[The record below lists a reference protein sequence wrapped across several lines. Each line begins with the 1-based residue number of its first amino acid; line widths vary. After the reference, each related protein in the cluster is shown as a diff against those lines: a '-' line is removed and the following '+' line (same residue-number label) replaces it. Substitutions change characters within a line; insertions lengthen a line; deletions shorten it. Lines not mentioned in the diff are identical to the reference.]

1 MAEDF
6 RIQVETDLDTSK
18 AEQKLNALLK
28 EKRQIKL
35 DIDINNQ
42 NVKNISKNIEKGI
55 KDTRIDTSAIT
66 KQLADSFNISDK
78 SVLKNLNKQLNN
90 MVSSLGK
97 TWNGS
102 KFDFGK
108 ATGFYSGLDSMAKT
122 IATNS
127 KLVKSATGYY
137 DDFYNYFKNKK
148 IYVSD
153 DLKKALGG
161 DTYKEL
167 LQNNIGKIT
176 KDAKKGIS
184 VDSLWGE
191 MSNLFPEHFSQN
203 ITNQADQIIHVFDL
217 VKKAR
222 QDMTQSMNFS
232 DLSTNQKFDVTSSA
246 YEQVV
251 TMGKEVAD
259 KLKSNIQSA
268 TEASKTSIDLDVN
281 VDKEKIAS
289 QIKEAIASA
298 GNNAGEA
305 IKLDLQIND
314 EQLLSNLRS
323 SISKIASGDEPV
335 KVDID
340 VDVNGL
346 QEKLNSA
353 CHDMEIPVDFKIDSE
368 DIASRIKAAVD
379 GITDIELD
387 LKVNTD
393 SVRQAVDENLKKIE
407 PEVDESGLTQLQ
419 QALHNINTAGQQSQS
434 VFSSLGSTFKEAFS
448 AYSLA
453 NVMQD
458 MLYKIADGAREAVGT
473 VKELN
478 DSITSLEMA
487 TGENYNTVKQMMS
500 QYNEMGQELG
510 SITTDIAEG
519 ADSWLRQGKSVQE
532 TNQLLKDSM
541 VLSKVSD
548 LSASDSTQ
556 YLTSAMN
563 GYKVAA
569 EDVMSIVDKVSQ
581 VDLYSATD
589 AGGLM
594 EAMSRVSTTANTAG
608 VSMDK
613 LLGYL
618 ATTGEVTQRS
628 MSSIGESFKTIF
640 ARMSDIKAQNYEL
653 VDEDGTVELLSDV
666 ESSLK
671 KVGIDLRKTVTE
683 YNSYDDVLDNLADK
697 WSSLNQVQQNE
708 LSKAF
713 AGVRQQEVFRTLME
727 NYDRVKKY
735 TKLAEDSAGTAEK
748 KFNDNYL
755 SSLEAK
761 TQSLKASLE
770 SLSSSLISDDMYA
783 GVLDGTKAIVDFTEK
798 TQILKGTLAG
808 LGTAGGIF
816 AFQKIGSWVGE
827 AVKEFSNLGTAMDM
841 LKSGSVDTSGFK
853 DLLSLTQNLS
863 KSQTELVL
871 SSTALTD
878 AQRVAILTGQGMS
891 ASEAEAAVSAMGL
904 STANAAATTST
915 LSLGTAFKGLWATL
929 MANPLILVATGVTA
943 AVSAYSAYQQSVQES
958 VSSAKE
964 AGQKF
969 SENTSSLQ
977 DNIAKVQE
985 LRSQLASGTLSES
998 EAYQAKSDLLSIQNQ
1013 LSDSYGSQAQGIDLV
1028 NGKLDEQIAKMQSLA
1043 QEEAKKYLNEEKSG
1057 IDKAQSEMNKNR
1069 GYNLGTFSNWD
1080 IRSKDTKNTLEKVK
1094 DIADQ
1099 IKGIDF
1105 GIDERGQGAIFK
1117 FTGKAE
1123 NAEESINSFMDKIR
1137 DLKSEMQDN
1146 GQDTTFLDSILDQSS
1161 KSLKK
1166 NKDILDEYQ
1175 DINKQALEAQMTSEG
1190 FGKNKP
1196 ATVYDDYKNAVEKYN
1211 DALSSGD
1218 TSKIKE
1224 AKSAFDDVKNSV
1236 DGVVEKY
1243 PQFKSLFNEVGSSL
1257 DKTAVKANN
1266 FKNALTGQNND
1277 KFDTGLVKQYNT
1289 QLQNSKKL
1297 MESMSDEQKKF
1308 GNVSNT
1314 ERPVIFWS
1322 DDEIKKQ
1329 STALKSWGEDLESL
1343 KGSYSTVMG
1352 TSSEFDGVEIAFTPI
1367 LKMPDGSGKVMSSNQ
1382 MSTYINSLIQEACK
1396 DGNGWTNEELFD
1408 LDTKGLDID
1417 GVHISNM
1424 IADIG
1429 DTAAETG
1436 EKMHSVQ
1443 EPLYEWAES
1452 YAKIQDKAKE
1462 AGISTEKYIDKS
1474 NKLLDFA
1481 DKVSELKELN
1491 DVDLKGIS
1499 FDDKTT
1505 AKGEEALKSVVDK
1518 AIELGVVSDDSAESV
1533 AKVVDMLT
1541 EMGLTG
1547 TVSVD
1552 ALSESFSKAQTSI
1565 QQTMSDLD
1573 SMKSI
1578 LAESV
1583 TGSGISADNVKAFK
1597 EMFGDDASK
1606 ALEQTANG
1614 YHINRKALEQL
1625 QEQQAQGTK
1634 TDYLSAIAEQQEALR
1649 KVNEQ
1654 MAKAV
1659 FNGEDISGLQ
1669 SQRQSIEDNISSL
1682 KDLAYQYQTATSAF
1696 QQWQDAMSGG
1706 EEGDM
1711 YDSIQGN
1718 LESAESLYEKGLT
1731 GTNKFREFV
1740 DLMSNKDLSN
1750 ASNEDIVSAYE
1761 EAMPKIKR
1769 YFTEGQEGAQ
1779 NFLSDI
1785 QNINKE
1791 WSHMNEDGSWEI
1803 NFGAGNDQEIADALG
1818 IDVEAVQSI
1827 MRKLSDYGFDIN
1839 LDEPVASLEEL
1850 KSSAESAKEALDGM
1864 NDTSLDGINLD
1875 ADSFSAVTDSIDK
1888 VKDYI
1893 QQVQDSDIEPEVK
1906 TEKLQN
1912 ANAIL
1917 EYLVEKQQELGSS
1930 DIEIGVNIDEV
1941 NSKITEAQSA
1951 LDQFKNSDGVVDLSV
1966 EGAQQAADNLQ
1977 SLLYQK
1983 EALQNSSVVLN
1994 VDASQVDGSV
2004 GNAISKLQE
2013 YQTAVNNLNAQTELQ
2028 KAGVQIDTSDA
2039 QAKVQQLASQIQ
2051 GIDAET
2057 KAKLG
2062 LDTSEFNA
2070 ALSSV
2075 TNTKVDVKAGVN
2087 LDTSSLGTIQS
2098 MISAISPK
2106 MLVKA
2111 GVDKSQVD
2119 GYQPS
2124 DKNSKVKYKVDSSAV
2139 DAFKPANKNA
2149 TVTYSVVVA
2158 GQVPGDKT
2166 RTLTYNIKTNG
2177 SVSPANG
2184 TAHSLGTAHAKG
2196 TTNVSS
2202 NGNWGLRKDEP
2213 RALVNELKPEIVV
2226 RDGEPFIVNG
2236 GDPAF
2241 TSLKK
2246 DDIVFNGEQSEA
2258 LLKNG
2263 YVTGSHGKLAYE
2275 GGAHS
2280 LGSAFSSGT
2289 GKFNVKSSGSK
2300 ANSTS
2305 SKKKNTSSSK
2315 SSGTKSSGSS
2325 KSSSNSSSDS
2335 TKDKTEE
2342 VIDWIEVYLN
2352 EMSRATE
2359 IAVDNIDRAIGLAS
2373 KQAKSYEAI
2382 GKVQEEITAN
2392 QRAAD
2397 KYLAKANSVGLNETY
2412 ASKVR
2417 NGTLDIETIT
2427 DEDLKKKI
2435 DDYKTYYK
2443 DYEDSLD
2450 KVRDLEDKLSD
2461 LAEKRLE
2468 IIEKEYDAIVDIND
2482 AIKDVADSK
2491 MELNDALGTA
2501 VDNGDNISNLNK
2513 SIKAQEDTYNQ
2524 LTKKLNEYQAEVNS
2538 QLSSGLLKQGSEAYQ
2553 EAMKNIQDFSAKIY
2567 DASKELIE
2575 LQDKLNQIKIDTI
2588 QNVIDAFE
2596 RRTSKL
2602 DKYASLLESQDKE
2615 VPESV
2620 YQEQIDTNNAQV
2632 QKNQEQRNLLL
2643 EQQSVYDVNSSRY
2656 KELAEDINKLDESTL
2671 GLLEDNEK
2679 LKDSIYE
2686 LRISNLEKAIQGYD
2700 DLEDELKDFR
2710 SLLNDD
2716 AFLDKNGAI
2725 TDEGLAQITL
2735 LSQSLGNVKKK
2746 ISDLT
2751 TGLSKLTE
2759 MYNNG
2764 LISLDEYN
2772 DKSSEYR
2779 KEIRSATSDVKDY
2792 QDSLVSL
2799 YTDALKAEVDAL
2811 DKVIDKRREA
2821 YKQQREYADYQKKV
2835 NSQQK
2840 DVNSIKAQIQAMENS
2855 SDAATLARVKKLKQD
2870 LADAEDDLNT
2880 TKQDHKDDLIDQGF
2894 QKMSDDLNQM
2904 LEDTEYEI
2912 SHNADKQNEI
2922 IQSMLN
2928 KQVGMYQEAYSKINS
2943 IIKNTG
2949 WVGSNDFN
2957 NNQSQMSS
2965 QTGAQN
2971 QASNASQS
2979 QQTANSKPSSSAS
2992 GTDTSGIKDNASE
3005 NNKITENIMKPE
3017 NTTNRPVAE
3026 LKVSKSSVSIEE
3038 GKSTSVTT
3046 KIRPNDAAN
3055 KKLSW
3060 KSSNTA
3066 IATVSNGT
3074 ISGKKPGS
3082 CQVTVS
3088 TTDGSGI
3095 SKTIAVTVTKKPVP
3109 PKPAQNNTN
3118 KSGGDGVPRVG
3129 DVVTFNGKYYYD
3141 SWGKRPAGSLYSGV
3155 KNGVVIDNFS
3165 SRDYGGS
3172 ARYTGDLKVHIKSR
3186 DGRHGDLGWVRL
3198 SQISGYAKGT
3208 PGVDRDQIA
3217 IVDEEGR
3224 ELQIPNGK
3232 GGRITKLEKGTGVIP
3247 HTATEKL
3254 MALSEQL
3261 DNNGNM
3267 VINGRTIEEYVN
3279 DMANMQS
3286 IAVPDFSDVTAS
3298 VVSQLEGKGM
3308 GNVTVEYNQPVTFNS
3323 VDKNDIPQ
3331 MEEFLKRAREDTT
3344 KYIVKELRKGGM
3356 QIRR

>member
-42 NVKNISKNIEKGI
+42 NIKNISKNIEKGI
-55 KDTRIDTSAIT
+55 KNTKIDTSAIT
-66 KQLADSFNISDK
+66 KQLADSFNITDK
-78 SVLKNLNKQLNN
+78 SVLRNLNKQLNS
-90 MVSSLGK
+90 MVTDLGK
-97 TWNGS
+97 SWNGN

-108 ATGFYSGLDSMAKT
+108 ATGFYSGLDDMAKT
-122 IATNS
+122 ITTNS
-127 KLVKSATGYY
+127 KVVKSATGYY

-161 DTYKEL
+161 DNYKEL

-184 VDSLWGE
+184 IDSLWGE

-232 DLSTNQKFDVTSSA
+232 ELSANQKFDVTSSA

-259 KLKSNIQSA
+259 KLKNNIQSA

-323 SISKIASGDEPV
+323 SISKIASGDESV

-340 VDVNGL
+340 VDRNGL

-368 DIASRIKAAVD
+368 DIASKIKAAVD

-407 PEVDESGLTQLQ
+407 PEVDESELTQLQ
-419 QALHNINTAGQQSQS
+419 QALHNVNTAGQQSQS

-458 MLYKIADGAREAVGT
+458 ALYKIADGAREAVGT
-473 VKELN
+473 VKEFN
-478 DSITSLEMA
+478 DIKTNLAMA
-487 TGENYNTVKQMMS
+487 TNADSDYINNLMKDYNALA
-500 QYNEMGQELG
+500 EELG
-510 SITTDIAEG
+510 SVTSSVAES
-519 ADSWLRQGKSVQE
+519 ADSWLRQGRSMKD
-532 TNQLLKDSM
+532 TNSLIKDSL
-541 VLSKVSD
+541 VLSKDAELSSSD
-548 LSASDSTQ
+548 ASEILTATLNGYQMAADQASRVNDILTSIDLESASGADSIGKA
-556 YLTSAMN
+556 LM
-563 GYKVAA
+563 KVA
-569 EDVMSIVDKVSQ
+569 SQ
-581 VDLYSATD
+581 
-589 AGGLM
+589 
-594 EAMSRVSTTANTAG
+594 ANNAG
-608 VSMDK
+608 VSLEK
-613 LLGYL
+613 TSAII
-618 ATTGEVTQRS
+618 ATIKDVTQDSDESIGTAMKSILSRMNQIKAGKFVDSETGESLNDTEKVLKKIGIS
-628 MSSIGESFKTIF
+628 MRDSNDQFKDSESILDDVANKWNTLDSNSKKATATAMAGTYQYNKFIAMMDNWDKVEKLTKTAF
-640 ARMSDIKAQNYEL
+640 NS
-653 VDEDGTVELLSDV
+653 DGTA
-666 ESSLK
+666 
-671 KVGIDLRKTVTE
+671 
-683 YNSYDDVLDNLADK
+683 N
-697 WSSLNQVQQNE
+697 
-708 LSKAF
+708 
-713 AGVRQQEVFRTLME
+713 
-727 NYDRVKKY
+727 
-735 TKLAEDSAGTAEK
+735 K
-748 KFNDNYL
+748 KFEDNYL
-755 SSLEAK
+755 NSLEAK
-761 TQSLKASLE
+761 TNALKASME
-770 SLSSSLISDDMYA
+770 SLATNLISDDMYS
-783 GVLDGTKAIVDFTEK
+783 GVLDGTKAITDFVDK
-798 TQILKGTLAG
+798 TNLLKGTLAG
-808 LGTAGGIF
+808 LGTAGGLF
-816 AFQKIGSWVGE
+816 VFKQIGSFVKD
-827 AVKEFSNLGTAMDM
+827 AVQEFSNLGTAMDM

-891 ASEAEAAVSAMGL
+891 ASEAEASVSAMGL
-904 STANAAATTST
+904 STANATATAST
-915 LSLGTAFKGLWATL
+915 VSLGSAMKGLFATL
-929 MANPLILVATGVTA
+929 AANPLILVAAGVTA
-943 AVSAYSAYQQSVQES
+943 AVTAYSAYQQSVEES
-958 VSSAKE
+958 VSSARE
-964 AGQKF
+964 TGQKF

-1105 GIDERGQGAIFK
+1105 GTDERGQGAIFK

-1146 GQDTTFLDSILDQSS
+1146 GQDTTFLDNILDQSS

-1196 ATVYDDYKNAVEKYN
+1196 ATVYDDYKNVVEKYN

-1218 TSKIKE
+1218 TSKIE
-1224 AKSAFDDVKNSV
+1224 SAESAFNKVKESV
-1236 DGVVEKY
+1236 DSVTKSY
-1243 PQFKSLFNEVGSSL
+1243 PEFKSLFDEVGESL
-1257 DKTAVKANN
+1257 DKSAVKAYDFQKALNDSSMKDVVSQ
-1266 FKNALTGQNND
+1266 FKD
-1277 KFDTGLVKQYNT
+1277 
-1289 QLQNSKKL
+1289 LQ
-1297 MESMSDEQKKF
+1297 
-1308 GNVSNT
+1308 
-1314 ERPVIFWS
+1314 
-1322 DDEIKKQ
+1322 
-1329 STALKSWGEDLESL
+1329 
-1343 KGSYSTVMG
+1343 
-1352 TSSEFDGVEIAFTPI
+1352 
-1367 LKMPDGSGKVMSSNQ
+1367 
-1382 MSTYINSLIQEACK
+1382 
-1396 DGNGWTNEELFD
+1396 
-1408 LDTKGLDID
+1408 
-1417 GVHISNM
+1417 
-1424 IADIG
+1424 
-1429 DTAAETG
+1429 
-1436 EKMHSVQ
+1436 
-1443 EPLYEWAES
+1443 
-1452 YAKIQDKAKE
+1452 
-1462 AGISTEKYIDKS
+1462 
-1474 NKLLDFA
+1474 
-1481 DKVSELKELN
+1481 

-1518 AIELGVVSDDSAESV
+1518 AIELGIVSDDSAESV

-1552 ALSESFSKAQTSI
+1552 ALNESFSKAQTSI

-1578 LAESV
+1578 MAESV

-1614 YHINRKALEQL
+1614 YHINRKALAQL

-1654 MAKAV
+1654 IAKAK
-1659 FNGEDISGLQ
+1659 FMDEDISGLQ

-1791 WSHMNEDGSWEI
+1791 WAHMNEDGSWEI

-1888 VKDYI
+1888 VKEYI
-1893 QQVQDSDIEPEVK
+1893 QQIQDSDIEPEVK

-1917 EYLVEKQQELGSS
+1917 EYLVEKQQELSSS

-2004 GNAISKLQE
+2004 GDAISKLQE

-2051 GIDAET
+2051 GINAET

-2075 TNTKVDVKAGVN
+2075 TNTKINVKAGVN

-2098 MISAISPK
+2098 TISAISPK

-2149 TVTYSVVVA
+2149 TVTYSVVVT
-2158 GQVPGDKT
+2158 GQGNIPGDKT

-2213 RALVNELKPEIVV
+2213 RALVNELKPEIIV

-2280 LGSAFSSGT
+2280 LGSAFSRGT

-2300 ANSTS
+2300 S

-2315 SSGTKSSGSS
+2315 SSAAKSSGSS
-2325 KSSSNSSSDS
+2325 TKSSSNSSSDS

-2373 KQAKSYEAI
+2373 KQAKAYEAI
-2382 GKVQEEITAN
+2382 EKIQEEITAN

-2468 IIEKEYDAIVDIND
+2468 IIEKEYDAIIGIND
-2482 AIKDVADSK
+2482 AIKDVADAK
-2491 MELNDALGTA
+2491 IELNDALGTA
-2501 VDNGDNISNLNK
+2501 IDNGDNISNLNK

-2538 QLSSGLLKQGSEAYQ
+2538 QLSSGLLKQGSETYQ

-2656 KELAEDINKLDESTL
+2656 KELAEDINKLDESTI

-2686 LRISNLEKAIQGYD
+2686 LRISNLEKVIQGYD

-2725 TDEGLAQITL
+2725 TDEGLTQITL

-2779 KEIRSATSDVKDY
+2779 KEIRSATSNVKDY

-2799 YTDALKAEVDAL
+2799 YTDALKTEVDAL

-2855 SDAATLARVKKLKQD
+2855 SDASTLARVKKLKQD
-2870 LADAEDDLNT
+2870 LADVEDDLNT
-2880 TKQDHKDDLIDQGF
+2880 TKQDHKDDLISKGYDQ
-2894 QKMSDDLNQM
+2894 MSQDLSDL

-2979 QQTANSKPSSSAS
+2979 QQTANSKPSGSAS
-2992 GTDTSGIKDNASE
+2992 GTDTSGIKDNSSE

-3026 LKVSKSSVSIEE
+3026 LKVSSNSVSIEE
-3038 GKSTSVTT
+3038 GKSTSVTAT
-3046 KIRPNDAAN
+3046 VRPNDAAN
-3055 KKLSW
+3055 KTLTW
-3060 KSSNTA
+3060 KSSNDSV
-3066 IATVSNGT
+3066 ATVSNGT

-3088 TTDGSGI
+3088 TTDGSGLSQI
-3095 SKTIAVTVTKKPVP
+3095 IGVTVTKKPDP
-3109 PKPAQNNTN
+3109 PKPDPAPVSN
-3118 KSGGDGVPRVG
+3118 GGDGIARVG
-3129 DVVTFNGKYYYD
+3129 DVVTFTGSYYYD
-3141 SWGKRPAGSLYSGV
+3141 SWGKKPAGNLYSGV
-3155 KNGVVIDNFS
+3155 KNGVVIDSYS
-3165 SRDYGGS
+3165 SKDFGGN
-3172 ARYTGDLKVHIKSR
+3172 ARYTGDLKVHIKSA
-3186 DGRHGDLGWVRL
+3186 DGRYGDLGWVRL

-3232 GGRITKLEKGTGVIP
+3232 GGRITKLEKGTGVIK

-3254 MALSEQL
+3254 MALSDQL

-3286 IAVPDFSDVTAS
+3286 IAVPDFSNVTAS
-3298 VVSQLEGKGM
+3298 VISQLEGKGM

>member
-6 RIQVETDLDTSK
+6 RIQVETDLDTAK

-42 NVKNISKNIEKGI
+42 NIKNISKNIEKGI
-55 KDTRIDTSAIT
+55 KNTKIDTSAIT
-66 KQLADSFNISDK
+66 KQLADSFNITDK
-78 SVLKNLNKQLNN
+78 SVLKNLNKQLNS
-90 MVSSLGK
+90 MVTNLGK

-108 ATGFYSGLDSMAKT
+108 ATGFYSGLDDMAKT
-122 IATNS
+122 ITTNS
-127 KLVKSATGYY
+127 KVVKSATGYY

-161 DTYKEL
+161 DTYKEP

-184 VDSLWGE
+184 IDSLWGE

-232 DLSTNQKFDVTSSA
+232 ELSANQKFDVTSSA

-259 KLKSNIQSA
+259 KLKNNIQSA

-340 VDVNGL
+340 IDRNGL

-368 DIASRIKAAVD
+368 DIASKIKAAVD

-393 SVRQAVDENLKKIE
+393 SVKQAVDENLKKIE
-407 PEVDESGLTQLQ
+407 PEVDESRLTQLQ
-419 QALHNINTAGQQSQS
+419 QALHNVNTAGQQSQS
-434 VFSSLGSTFKEAFS
+434 VFSFLGSTFKEAFS

-548 LSASDSTQ
+548 LSAADSTQ

-853 DLLSLTQNLS
+853 DLLTLTQNLS

-929 MANPLILVATGVTA
+929 MANPLILVTAGVTA

-998 EAYQAKSDLLSIQNQ
+998 EAYQAKSDLLSVQNQ

-1105 GIDERGQGAIFK
+1105 GTDERGQGAIFK

-1123 NAEESINSFMDKIR
+1123 NAEESINSFMDKVR

-1146 GQDTTFLDSILDQSS
+1146 GQDTTFLDNILEQSS

-1211 DALSSGD
+1211 GALTSGD
-1218 TSKIKE
+1218 TSKIE
-1224 AKSAFDDVKNSV
+1224 SAESAFNKVKESVNSMT
-1236 DGVVEKY
+1236 KSY
-1243 PQFKSLFNEVGSSL
+1243 PEFKSLFDEVGDSL
-1257 DKTAVKANN
+1257 DKSAVKAYDFQKALNDSSMKDVVSQ
-1266 FKNALTGQNND
+1266 FKD
-1277 KFDTGLVKQYNT
+1277 
-1289 QLQNSKKL
+1289 LQ
-1297 MESMSDEQKKF
+1297 
-1308 GNVSNT
+1308 
-1314 ERPVIFWS
+1314 
-1322 DDEIKKQ
+1322 
-1329 STALKSWGEDLESL
+1329 
-1343 KGSYSTVMG
+1343 
-1352 TSSEFDGVEIAFTPI
+1352 
-1367 LKMPDGSGKVMSSNQ
+1367 
-1382 MSTYINSLIQEACK
+1382 
-1396 DGNGWTNEELFD
+1396 
-1408 LDTKGLDID
+1408 
-1417 GVHISNM
+1417 
-1424 IADIG
+1424 
-1429 DTAAETG
+1429 
-1436 EKMHSVQ
+1436 
-1443 EPLYEWAES
+1443 
-1452 YAKIQDKAKE
+1452 
-1462 AGISTEKYIDKS
+1462 
-1474 NKLLDFA
+1474 
-1481 DKVSELKELN
+1481 

-1541 EMGLTG
+1541 DMGLTG

-1552 ALSESFSKAQTSI
+1552 ALNESFSKAQTSI

-1573 SMKSI
+1573 NMKSI

-1696 QQWQDAMSGG
+1696 RQWQDAMSGG

-1718 LESAESLYEKGLT
+1718 LESAEFLYEKGLT

-2213 RALVNELKPEIVV
+2213 RALVNELKPEIIV

-2280 LGSAFSSGT
+2280 LGSAFSGGT

-2305 SKKKNTSSSK
+2305 SKKKNSSSSN
-2315 SSGTKSSGSS
+2315 SSGAKSSGSS
-2325 KSSSNSSSDS
+2325 NKSSSNSSSDS

-2352 EMSRATE
+2352 EMSSATE

-2435 DDYKTYYK
+2435 DDYKTYYR

-2501 VDNGDNISNLNK
+2501 IDNGDNISNLNK

-2602 DKYASLLESQDKE
+2602 DKYASLLKSQDKE

-2716 AFLDKNGAI
+2716 AFLDKKGGI

-2735 LSQSLGNVKKK
+2735 LSQSLGNAKKK

-2751 TGLSKLTE
+2751 TGLTKLTE

-2779 KEIRSATSDVKDY
+2779 KEIRNATSDVKDY

-2855 SDAATLARVKKLKQD
+2855 SDVSTLARVKKLKQD

-2880 TKQDHKDDLIDQGF
+2880 TKQDHKDDLISEGF
-2894 QKMSDDLNQM
+2894 QKLSDDLNQM

-2992 GTDTSGIKDNASE
+2992 GTDTSGIKDNTSE

-3026 LKVSKSSVSIEE
+3026 LKVSTSSVSIEE

-3055 KKLSW
+3055 KTLTW

-3095 SKTIAVTVTKKPVP
+3095 SQTIAVTVTKKPDP
-3109 PKPAQNNTN
+3109 PKPAIPSN
-3118 KSGGDGVPRVG
+3118 KGGDGVPRVG
-3129 DVVTFNGKYYYD
+3129 DVVTFTGKYYYD

-3155 KNGVVIDNFS
+3155 KDGVVIDSYS
-3165 SRDYGGS
+3165 SKDFGGS

-3186 DGRHGDLGWVRL
+3186 DGRYGDLGWVRL

-3267 VINGRTIEEYVN
+3267 VINGRTIEEYIN

-3308 GNVTVEYNQPVTFNS
+3308 GNVTVENHYDSLLTVEGN
-3323 VDKNDIPQ
+3323 VDKDALPGLEDI
-3331 MEEFLKRAREDTT
+3331 LKRSYEYTS
-3344 KYIVKELRKGGM
+3344 KQMVKELRKGGM

>member
-42 NVKNISKNIEKGI
+42 NIKNISKNIEKGI
-55 KDTRIDTSAIT
+55 KDTKIDTSALT

-78 SVLKNLNKQLNN
+78 SVLKNLNKQLNS
-90 MVSSLGK
+90 MVTNLGK

-108 ATGFYSGLDSMAKT
+108 ATGFYSGLDGMAKT
-122 IATNS
+122 ITTNS

-148 IYVSD
+148 IYISD

-217 VKKAR
+217 IKKAR
-222 QDMTQSMNFS
+222 QDMTQSINFS
-232 DLSTNQKFDVTSSA
+232 DLSANQKFDVTSSA

-251 TMGKEVAD
+251 SMGKEVAD
-259 KLKSNIQSA
+259 KLKNNIQSA

-281 VDKEKIAS
+281 VDKEKITS

-340 VDVNGL
+340 IDRNGL

-368 DIASRIKAAVD
+368 DIASKIKAAVD

-393 SVRQAVDENLKKIE
+393 SVKQAVDENLKKIE
-407 PEVDESGLTQLQ
+407 PEVDESRLTQLQ
-419 QALHNINTAGQQSQS
+419 QALHNVNTAGQQSQS

-697 WSSLNQVQQNE
+697 WGSLNQVQQNE

-871 SSTALTD
+871 SSTELTD

-1043 QEEAKKYLNEEKSG
+1043 QEEAKKYLNEEKAG

-1069 GYNLGTFSNWD
+1069 GYKLGTFSNWD

-1105 GIDERGQGAIFK
+1105 GTDERGQGAIFK

-1123 NAEESINSFMDKIR
+1123 DAEESINSFMDKIR

-1211 DALSSGD
+1211 DALTSGD
-1218 TSKIKE
+1218 TSKIE
-1224 AKSAFDDVKNSV
+1224 SAESAFNKVKESVNSV
-1236 DGVVEKY
+1236 TKSY
-1243 PQFKSLFNEVGSSL
+1243 PEFKSLFDEVGDSL
-1257 DKTAVKANN
+1257 DESAVKAYDFQKALNDSSMKDVVSQ
-1266 FKNALTGQNND
+1266 FKD
-1277 KFDTGLVKQYNT
+1277 
-1289 QLQNSKKL
+1289 LQ
-1297 MESMSDEQKKF
+1297 
-1308 GNVSNT
+1308 
-1314 ERPVIFWS
+1314 
-1322 DDEIKKQ
+1322 
-1329 STALKSWGEDLESL
+1329 
-1343 KGSYSTVMG
+1343 
-1352 TSSEFDGVEIAFTPI
+1352 
-1367 LKMPDGSGKVMSSNQ
+1367 
-1382 MSTYINSLIQEACK
+1382 
-1396 DGNGWTNEELFD
+1396 
-1408 LDTKGLDID
+1408 
-1417 GVHISNM
+1417 
-1424 IADIG
+1424 
-1429 DTAAETG
+1429 
-1436 EKMHSVQ
+1436 
-1443 EPLYEWAES
+1443 
-1452 YAKIQDKAKE
+1452 
-1462 AGISTEKYIDKS
+1462 
-1474 NKLLDFA
+1474 
-1481 DKVSELKELN
+1481 

-1552 ALSESFSKAQTSI
+1552 ALNESFSKAQTSI

-1573 SMKSI
+1573 NMKSI

-1654 MAKAV
+1654 MAKAA

-1669 SQRQSIEDNISSL
+1669 SQRQGIEDNISSL

-1761 EAMPKIKR
+1761 EAMPKIER

-1791 WSHMNEDGSWEI
+1791 WAHMNEDGSWEI

-1966 EGAQQAADNLQ
+1966 EGAQEAADNLQ

-1994 VDASQVDGSV
+1994 VDTRQVDGSV
-2004 GNAISKLQE
+2004 GDAISKLQE

-2149 TVTYSVVVA
+2149 TVTYSVVIA

-2202 NGNWGLRKDEP
+2202 NGSWGLRKDEP
-2213 RALVNELKPEIVV
+2213 RALVNELKPEIIV

-2289 GKFNVKSSGSK
+2289 GKFNVKNSGSK

-2305 SKKKNTSSSK
+2305 SKRKNTSSSN
-2315 SSGTKSSGSS
+2315 SSGAKSSGSS
-2325 KSSSNSSSDS
+2325 NKSSSNSSSDS

-2342 VIDWIEVYLN
+2342 VIDWIEIYLN

-2373 KQAKSYEAI
+2373 KQAKAYEAI
-2382 GKVQEEITAN
+2382 GKVQEEITTN

-2602 DKYASLLESQDKE
+2602 DKYASLLEAQDKE

-2957 NNQSQMSS
+2957 NSQSQMSS

-2979 QQTANSKPSSSAS
+2979 QQTANRKPSSSAS
-2992 GTDTSGIKDNASE
+2992 GTDTSGIKDNASK
-3005 NNKITENIMKPE
+3005 NDKITENIMKPE

-3155 KNGVVIDNFS
+3155 ANGVVIDSYS
-3165 SRDYGGS
+3165 SKDFGGS

-3186 DGRHGDLGWVRL
+3186 DGRYGDLGWVRL

-3308 GNVTVEYNQPVTFNS
+3308 GNVTLEYNQPVTFNS

>member
-6 RIQVETDLDTSK
+6 RIQVETDLDTAK

-42 NVKNISKNIEKGI
+42 NIKNISKNIEKGI
-55 KDTRIDTSAIT
+55 KNTKIDTSAIT
-66 KQLADSFNISDK
+66 KQLADSFNITDK
-78 SVLKNLNKQLNN
+78 SVLKNLNKQLNS
-90 MVSSLGK
+90 MVTNLGK

-108 ATGFYSGLDSMAKT
+108 ATGFYSGLDDMAKT
-122 IATNS
+122 ITTNS
-127 KLVKSATGYY
+127 KVVKSATGYY

-184 VDSLWGE
+184 IDSLWGE
-191 MSNLFPEHFSQN
+191 MANLFPEHFSQN

-232 DLSTNQKFDVTSSA
+232 ELSANQKFDVTSSA

-259 KLKSNIQSA
+259 KLKNNIQSA

-340 VDVNGL
+340 IDRNGL

-368 DIASRIKAAVD
+368 DIASKIKAAVD

-393 SVRQAVDENLKKIE
+393 SVKQAVDENLKKIE
-407 PEVDESGLTQLQ
+407 PEVDESRLTQLQ
-419 QALHNINTAGQQSQS
+419 QALHNVNTAGQQSQS
-434 VFSSLGSTFKEAFS
+434 VFSFLGSTFKEAFS

-548 LSASDSTQ
+548 LSAADSTQ

-594 EAMSRVSTTANTAG
+594 EAMSRVATTANTAG

-613 LLGYL
+613 LLGYV
-618 ATTGEVTQRS
+618 ATTGEITGRN

-653 VDEDGTVELLSDV
+653 VDDNGTVELLSDV

-683 YNSYDDVLDNLADK
+683 YNSYDDVLDNLAEK

-816 AFQKIGSWVGE
+816 AFQKIGSWIGE
-827 AVKEFSNLGTAMDM
+827 AVKEFSNLGTAMNM
-841 LKSGSVDTSGFK
+841 LKSGSVDSSGFK

-878 AQRVAILTGQGMS
+878 AQRIAILTGQGMS

-929 MANPLILVATGVTA
+929 MANPLILVTAGVTA
-943 AVSAYSAYQQSVQES
+943 AVSAYSAYQQSVQEN

-1105 GIDERGQGAIFK
+1105 GTDERGQGAIFK

-1123 NAEESINSFMDKIR
+1123 DAEESINSFMDKVR

-1146 GQDTTFLDSILDQSS
+1146 GQDTTFLDSILEQSS

-1211 DALSSGD
+1211 DALTSGD
-1218 TSKIKE
+1218 TSKIE
-1224 AKSAFDDVKNSV
+1224 SAESAFNKVKESVNSV
-1236 DGVVEKY
+1236 TKSY
-1243 PQFKSLFNEVGSSL
+1243 PEFKSLFDEVGESL
-1257 DKTAVKANN
+1257 DKSAVKAYDFQKALNDSSMKDVVSQ
-1266 FKNALTGQNND
+1266 FKD
-1277 KFDTGLVKQYNT
+1277 
-1289 QLQNSKKL
+1289 LQ
-1297 MESMSDEQKKF
+1297 
-1308 GNVSNT
+1308 
-1314 ERPVIFWS
+1314 
-1322 DDEIKKQ
+1322 
-1329 STALKSWGEDLESL
+1329 
-1343 KGSYSTVMG
+1343 
-1352 TSSEFDGVEIAFTPI
+1352 
-1367 LKMPDGSGKVMSSNQ
+1367 
-1382 MSTYINSLIQEACK
+1382 
-1396 DGNGWTNEELFD
+1396 
-1408 LDTKGLDID
+1408 
-1417 GVHISNM
+1417 
-1424 IADIG
+1424 
-1429 DTAAETG
+1429 
-1436 EKMHSVQ
+1436 
-1443 EPLYEWAES
+1443 
-1452 YAKIQDKAKE
+1452 
-1462 AGISTEKYIDKS
+1462 
-1474 NKLLDFA
+1474 
-1481 DKVSELKELN
+1481 

-1518 AIELGVVSDDSAESV
+1518 AIELGIVSDDSAESV

-1552 ALSESFSKAQTSI
+1552 ALNESFSKAQTSI

-1578 LAESV
+1578 MAESV

-1614 YHINRKALEQL
+1614 YHINRKALAQL

-1654 MAKAV
+1654 IAKAK
-1659 FNGEDISGLQ
+1659 FMDEDISGLQ

-1761 EAMPKIKR
+1761 EAMPKIER

-1791 WSHMNEDGSWEI
+1791 WAHMNEDGSWEI

-1850 KSSAESAKEALDGM
+1850 KSSAESAKEALDSM
-1864 NDTSLDGINLD
+1864 NDTTLDGINLD
-1875 ADSFSAVTDSIDK
+1875 ADSFSAVTDSIDR
-1888 VKDYI
+1888 VKEYI

-1983 EALQNSSVVLN
+1983 EALQNSSVVLS
-1994 VDASQVDGSV
+1994 VDSSQVDGSV
-2004 GNAISKLQE
+2004 GDAISKIQE

-2075 TNTKVDVKAGVN
+2075 TNTKIDVKAGVN

-2098 MISAISPK
+2098 TISAISPK

-2149 TVTYSVVVA
+2149 TVTYSVVIA

-2196 TTNVSS
+2196 TTNISS

-2213 RALVNELKPEIVV
+2213 RALVNELKPEIIV

-2305 SKKKNTSSSK
+2305 SKKKNSSSSK
-2315 SSGTKSSGSS
+2315 SLGTKSSGSS

-2435 DDYKTYYK
+2435 DDYKTYYR

-2491 MELNDALGTA
+2491 IELNDALGTA
-2501 VDNGDNISNLNK
+2501 IDNGDNISNLNK

-2524 LTKKLNEYQAEVNS
+2524 LTKKLNEYQEEVNS
-2538 QLSSGLLKQGSEAYQ
+2538 QLSSRLLKQGSEAYQ

-2602 DKYASLLESQDKE
+2602 DKYASLLEAQNKE

-2620 YQEQIDTNNAQV
+2620 YQEQIDTNNTQV

-2735 LSQSLGNVKKK
+2735 LSQSLGNAKKK

-2751 TGLSKLTE
+2751 TGLTKLTE

-2779 KEIRSATSDVKDY
+2779 KEIRNATSDVKDY

-2799 YTDALKAEVDAL
+2799 YTDALKTEVDAL

-2855 SDAATLARVKKLKQD
+2855 SDVSTLARVKKLKQD

-2880 TKQDHKDDLIDQGF
+2880 TKQDHKDDLISEGF
-2894 QKMSDDLNQM
+2894 QKLSDDLNQM

-3026 LKVSKSSVSIEE
+3026 LKVSTSSVSIEE
-3038 GKSTSVTT
+3038 GKSTSVTA
-3046 KIRPNDAAN
+3046 KVRPNDAAN
-3055 KKLSW
+3055 KTLTW

-3095 SKTIAVTVTKKPVP
+3095 SQTIGVTVTKKPDP
-3109 PKPAQNNTN
+3109 PKPAPTPVS
-3118 KSGGDGVPRVG
+3118 SGGDGVPRVG

-3155 KNGVVIDNFS
+3155 ANGVVIDSYS
-3165 SRDYGGS
+3165 SKDFGGN
-3172 ARYTGDLKVHIKSR
+3172 ARYTGDLKVHIKSA
-3186 DGRHGDLGWVRL
+3186 DGRYGDLGWVRL

-3298 VVSQLEGKGM
+3298 VVSQLEGKGT

>member
-42 NVKNISKNIEKGI
+42 NIKNISKNIEKGI
-55 KDTRIDTSAIT
+55 KDTKIDTSALT

-78 SVLKNLNKQLNN
+78 SVLKNLNKQLNS
-90 MVSSLGK
+90 MVTNLGK
-97 TWNGS
+97 SWNGS

-108 ATGFYSGLDSMAKT
+108 ATGFYSGLDGMAKT
-122 IATNS
+122 ITTNS

-148 IYVSD
+148 IYISD

-217 VKKAR
+217 IKKAR
-222 QDMTQSMNFS
+222 QDMTQSINFS
-232 DLSTNQKFDVTSSA
+232 DLSANQKFDVTSSA

-251 TMGKEVAD
+251 SMGKEVAD
-259 KLKSNIQSA
+259 KLKNNIQSA

-281 VDKEKIAS
+281 VDKEKITS

-340 VDVNGL
+340 IDRNGL

-368 DIASRIKAAVD
+368 DIASKIKAVVD

-393 SVRQAVDENLKKIE
+393 SVKQAVDENLKKIE
-407 PEVDESGLTQLQ
+407 PEVDESRLTQLQ
-419 QALHNINTAGQQSQS
+419 QALHNVNTAGQQSQS

-548 LSASDSTQ
+548 LSAADSTQ

-727 NYDRVKKY
+727 NYERVKKY

-783 GVLDGTKAIVDFTEK
+783 GVLDGTKAIVDFIEK

-878 AQRVAILTGQGMS
+878 AQRIAILTGQGMS
-891 ASEAEAAVSAMGL
+891 ASEAEAAVSSMGL

-929 MANPLILVATGVTA
+929 MANPLILVTAGVTA

-1057 IDKAQSEMNKNR
+1057 IDKAQSEMNKDR

-1105 GIDERGQGAIFK
+1105 GTDERGQGAIFK

-1123 NAEESINSFMDKIR
+1123 DAEESINSFMDKIR

-1146 GQDTTFLDSILDQSS
+1146 GQDTTFLDSILEQSS

-1218 TSKIKE
+1218 TSKIE
-1224 AKSAFDDVKNSV
+1224 SAESAFNKVKESV
-1236 DGVVEKY
+1236 DSVTKSY
-1243 PQFKSLFNEVGSSL
+1243 PEFKSLFDEVGESL
-1257 DKTAVKANN
+1257 DKSAVKAYDFQKALNDSSMKDVVSQ
-1266 FKNALTGQNND
+1266 FKD
-1277 KFDTGLVKQYNT
+1277 
-1289 QLQNSKKL
+1289 LQ
-1297 MESMSDEQKKF
+1297 
-1308 GNVSNT
+1308 
-1314 ERPVIFWS
+1314 
-1322 DDEIKKQ
+1322 
-1329 STALKSWGEDLESL
+1329 
-1343 KGSYSTVMG
+1343 
-1352 TSSEFDGVEIAFTPI
+1352 
-1367 LKMPDGSGKVMSSNQ
+1367 
-1382 MSTYINSLIQEACK
+1382 
-1396 DGNGWTNEELFD
+1396 
-1408 LDTKGLDID
+1408 
-1417 GVHISNM
+1417 
-1424 IADIG
+1424 
-1429 DTAAETG
+1429 
-1436 EKMHSVQ
+1436 
-1443 EPLYEWAES
+1443 
-1452 YAKIQDKAKE
+1452 
-1462 AGISTEKYIDKS
+1462 
-1474 NKLLDFA
+1474 
-1481 DKVSELKELN
+1481 

-1552 ALSESFSKAQTSI
+1552 ALNESFSKVQTSI

-1573 SMKSI
+1573 NMKSI

-1654 MAKAV
+1654 IAKAK
-1659 FNGEDISGLQ
+1659 FMDEDISGLQ

-1761 EAMPKIKR
+1761 EAMPKIER

-1791 WSHMNEDGSWEI
+1791 WAHMNEDGSWEI

-1850 KSSAESAKEALDGM
+1850 KSSAESAKEALDSM
-1864 NDTSLDGINLD
+1864 NDTTLDGINLD
-1875 ADSFSAVTDSIDK
+1875 ADSFSAVTDSIDR
-1888 VKDYI
+1888 VKEYI

-1983 EALQNSSVVLN
+1983 EALQNSSVVLS
-1994 VDASQVDGSV
+1994 VDSSQVDGSV
-2004 GNAISKLQE
+2004 GDAISKIQE

-2075 TNTKVDVKAGVN
+2075 TNTKIDVKAGVN

-2098 MISAISPK
+2098 TISAISPK

-2149 TVTYSVVVA
+2149 TVTYSVVIA

-2196 TTNVSS
+2196 TTNISS

-2213 RALVNELKPEIVV
+2213 RALVNELKPEIIV

-2305 SKKKNTSSSK
+2305 SKKKNSSSSK
-2315 SSGTKSSGSS
+2315 SLGTKSSGSS

-2435 DDYKTYYK
+2435 DDYKTYYR

-2491 MELNDALGTA
+2491 IELNDALGTA
-2501 VDNGDNISNLNK
+2501 IDNGDNISNLNK

-2524 LTKKLNEYQAEVNS
+2524 LTKKLNEYQEEVNS
-2538 QLSSGLLKQGSEAYQ
+2538 QLSSRLLKQGSEAYQ

-2602 DKYASLLESQDKE
+2602 DKYASLLEAQNKE

-2620 YQEQIDTNNAQV
+2620 YQEQIDTNNTQV

-2880 TKQDHKDDLIDQGF
+2880 TKQNHKDDLISEGF
-2894 QKMSDDLNQM
+2894 QKMSNDLNQM

-2979 QQTANSKPSSSAS
+2979 QQTANKKPSSSAS
-2992 GTDTSGIKDNASE
+2992 GTNTSGIKDNASK
-3005 NNKITENIMKPE
+3005 NDKITENIMKPE

-3026 LKVSKSSVSIEE
+3026 LTVSKSSVSIEE

-3095 SKTIAVTVTKKPVP
+3095 SKTIAVTVTKKPDP
-3109 PKPAQNNTN
+3109 PKPVIPSN
-3118 KSGGDGVPRVG
+3118 KGGDGVPRVG

-3155 KNGVVIDNFS
+3155 ANGVVIDSYS
-3165 SRDYGGS
+3165 SKDFGGN
-3172 ARYTGDLKVHIKSR
+3172 AKYTGDLKVHIKSA
-3186 DGRHGDLGWVRL
+3186 DGRYGDLGWVRL
-3198 SQISGYAKGT
+3198 SQISGYATGT
-3208 PGVDRDQIA
+3208 SGVDRDQIA

-3279 DMANMQS
+3279 DMTNMQS
-3286 IAVPDFSDVTAS
+3286 IVVPDFSDVTAS

-3308 GNVTVEYNQPVTFNS
+3308 GNVMVEYNQPVTFNS

>member
-6 RIQVETDLDTSK
+6 RIQVETDLDTAK

-42 NVKNISKNIEKGI
+42 NIKNISKNIEKGI
-55 KDTRIDTSAIT
+55 KNTKIDTSAIT
-66 KQLADSFNISDK
+66 KQLADSFNITDK
-78 SVLKNLNKQLNN
+78 SVLKNLNKQLNS
-90 MVSSLGK
+90 MVTNLGK

-108 ATGFYSGLDSMAKT
+108 ATGFYSGLDDMAKT
-122 IATNS
+122 ITTNS
-127 KLVKSATGYY
+127 KVVKSATGYY

-184 VDSLWGE
+184 IDSLWGE

-232 DLSTNQKFDVTSSA
+232 ELSANQKFDVTSSA

-259 KLKSNIQSA
+259 KLKNNIQSA

-340 VDVNGL
+340 IDRNGL

-368 DIASRIKAAVD
+368 DIASKIKAAVD

-393 SVRQAVDENLKKIE
+393 SVKQAVDENLKKIE
-407 PEVDESGLTQLQ
+407 PEVDESRLTQLQ
-419 QALHNINTAGQQSQS
+419 QALHNVNTAGQQSQS
-434 VFSSLGSTFKEAFS
+434 VFSFLGSTFKEAFS

-548 LSASDSTQ
+548 LSAADSTQ

-594 EAMSRVSTTANTAG
+594 EAMSRVATTANTAG

-613 LLGYL
+613 LLGYV
-618 ATTGEVTQRS
+618 ATTGEITGRN

-653 VDEDGTVELLSDV
+653 VDDNGTVELLSDV

-683 YNSYDDVLDNLADK
+683 YNSYDDVLDNLAEK

-827 AVKEFSNLGTAMDM
+827 AVKEFSNLGTAMNM
-841 LKSGSVDTSGFK
+841 LKSGSVDSSGFK

-878 AQRVAILTGQGMS
+878 AQRIAILTGQGMS

-929 MANPLILVATGVTA
+929 MANPLILVTAGVTA
-943 AVSAYSAYQQSVQES
+943 AVSAYSAYQQSVQEN

-1105 GIDERGQGAIFK
+1105 GTDERGQGAIFK

-1123 NAEESINSFMDKIR
+1123 DAEESINSFMDKVR

-1146 GQDTTFLDSILDQSS
+1146 GQDTTFLDSILEQSS

-1211 DALSSGD
+1211 DALTSGD
-1218 TSKIKE
+1218 TSKIE
-1224 AKSAFDDVKNSV
+1224 SAESAFNKVKESVNSV
-1236 DGVVEKY
+1236 TKSY
-1243 PQFKSLFNEVGSSL
+1243 PEFKSLFDEVGESL
-1257 DKTAVKANN
+1257 DKSAVKAYDFQKALNDSSMKDVVSQ
-1266 FKNALTGQNND
+1266 FKD
-1277 KFDTGLVKQYNT
+1277 
-1289 QLQNSKKL
+1289 LQ
-1297 MESMSDEQKKF
+1297 
-1308 GNVSNT
+1308 
-1314 ERPVIFWS
+1314 
-1322 DDEIKKQ
+1322 
-1329 STALKSWGEDLESL
+1329 
-1343 KGSYSTVMG
+1343 
-1352 TSSEFDGVEIAFTPI
+1352 
-1367 LKMPDGSGKVMSSNQ
+1367 
-1382 MSTYINSLIQEACK
+1382 
-1396 DGNGWTNEELFD
+1396 
-1408 LDTKGLDID
+1408 
-1417 GVHISNM
+1417 
-1424 IADIG
+1424 
-1429 DTAAETG
+1429 
-1436 EKMHSVQ
+1436 
-1443 EPLYEWAES
+1443 
-1452 YAKIQDKAKE
+1452 
-1462 AGISTEKYIDKS
+1462 
-1474 NKLLDFA
+1474 
-1481 DKVSELKELN
+1481 

-1518 AIELGVVSDDSAESV
+1518 AIELGIVSDDSAESV

-1552 ALSESFSKAQTSI
+1552 ALNESFSKAQTSI

-1578 LAESV
+1578 MAESV

-1614 YHINRKALEQL
+1614 YHINRKALAQL

-1654 MAKAV
+1654 IAKAK
-1659 FNGEDISGLQ
+1659 FMDEDISGLQ

-1761 EAMPKIKR
+1761 EAMPKIER

-1791 WSHMNEDGSWEI
+1791 WAHMNEDGSWEI

-1850 KSSAESAKEALDGM
+1850 KSSAESAKEALDSM
-1864 NDTSLDGINLD
+1864 NDTTLDGINLD
-1875 ADSFSAVTDSIDK
+1875 ADSFSAVTDSIDR
-1888 VKDYI
+1888 VKEYI

-1917 EYLVEKQQELGSS
+1917 EYLVEKQRELGSS

-1983 EALQNSSVVLN
+1983 EALQNSSVVLS
-1994 VDASQVDGSV
+1994 VDSSQVDGSV
-2004 GNAISKLQE
+2004 GDAISKIQE

-2075 TNTKVDVKAGVN
+2075 TNTKIDVKAGVN

-2098 MISAISPK
+2098 TISAISPK

-2149 TVTYSVVVA
+2149 TVTYSVVIA

-2196 TTNVSS
+2196 TTNISS

-2213 RALVNELKPEIVV
+2213 RALVNELKPEIIV

-2305 SKKKNTSSSK
+2305 SKKKNSSSSK
-2315 SSGTKSSGSS
+2315 SLGTKSSGSS

-2435 DDYKTYYK
+2435 DDYKTYYR

-2491 MELNDALGTA
+2491 IELNDALGTA
-2501 VDNGDNISNLNK
+2501 IDNGDNISNLNK

-2524 LTKKLNEYQAEVNS
+2524 LTKKLNEYQEEVNS
-2538 QLSSGLLKQGSEAYQ
+2538 QLSSRLLKQGSEAYQ

-2602 DKYASLLESQDKE
+2602 DKYASLLEAQNKE

-2620 YQEQIDTNNAQV
+2620 YQEQIDTNNTQV

-2735 LSQSLGNVKKK
+2735 LSQSLGNAKKK

-2751 TGLSKLTE
+2751 TGLTKLTE

-2779 KEIRSATSDVKDY
+2779 KEIRNATSDVKDY

-2799 YTDALKAEVDAL
+2799 YTDALKTEVDAL

-2855 SDAATLARVKKLKQD
+2855 SDVSTLARVKKLKQD

-2880 TKQDHKDDLIDQGF
+2880 TKQDHKDDLISEGF
-2894 QKMSDDLNQM
+2894 QKLSDDLNQM

-2979 QQTANSKPSSSAS
+2979 QQTANSKPSGSAS

-3026 LKVSKSSVSIEE
+3026 LTVSKSSVSIEE

-3082 CQVTVS
+3082 CQITVS

-3095 SKTIAVTVTKKPVP
+3095 SKTIAVTVTKKPDP
-3109 PKPAQNNTN
+3109 PKPAIPSN
-3118 KSGGDGVPRVG
+3118 KGGDGVPRVG

-3172 ARYTGDLKVHIKSR
+3172 ARYTGDLKVHIKSA
-3186 DGRHGDLGWVRL
+3186 DGRYGDLGWVRL

-3298 VVSQLEGKGM
+3298 VVSQLESKGM
-3308 GNVTVEYNQPVTFNS
+3308 GNVMVEYNQPVTFNS

>member
-6 RIQVETDLDTSK
+6 RIQVETDLDTAK

-55 KDTRIDTSAIT
+55 KDTKIDTSAIT

-78 SVLKNLNKQLNN
+78 SVLKNLNKQLNS
-90 MVSSLGK
+90 MVTNLGK

-108 ATGFYSGLDSMAKT
+108 ATGFYSGLDDMAKT
-122 IATNS
+122 ITTNS
-127 KLVKSATGYY
+127 KVVKSATGYY

-161 DTYKEL
+161 DNYKEL

-217 VKKAR
+217 IKKAR
-222 QDMTQSMNFS
+222 QDMTQSINFS
-232 DLSTNQKFDVTSSA
+232 DLSANQKFDVTSSA

-251 TMGKEVAD
+251 SMGKEVAD
-259 KLKSNIQSA
+259 KLKNNIQSA

-281 VDKEKIAS
+281 VDKEKITS

-335 KVDID
+335 KIDID
-340 VDVNGL
+340 VDRNGL
-346 QEKLNSA
+346 QEKLNTA

-368 DIASRIKAAVD
+368 DIASKIKAAVD

-393 SVRQAVDENLKKIE
+393 SVHQAVDENLKKIE
-407 PEVDESGLTQLQ
+407 PEVDESNLTQLQ
-419 QALHNINTAGQQSQS
+419 QALHNVNTAGQQSQS

-458 MLYKIADGAREAVGT
+458 ALYKVADAGKEAIAT
-473 VKELN
+473 VKEFN
-478 DSITSLEMA
+478 DIKTNLAMA
-487 TGENYNTVKQMMS
+487 TNENSSSINNLMNDYNALAK
-500 QYNEMGQELG
+500 ELG
-510 SITTDIAEG
+510 SVTSSVAESADSWIRQGRSMKDTNSLIKDSLVLSKDAELSSTDASEILTATLNGYQMAADQASRVNDILTSIDLESASG
-519 ADSWLRQGKSVQE
+519 ADSIGKALV
-532 TNQLLKDSM
+532 
-541 VLSKVSD
+541 
-548 LSASDSTQ
+548 
-556 YLTSAMN
+556 
-563 GYKVAA
+563 KVA
-569 EDVMSIVDKVSQ
+569 SQ
-581 VDLYSATD
+581 
-589 AGGLM
+589 
-594 EAMSRVSTTANTAG
+594 ANNAG
-608 VSMDK
+608 VSLEK
-613 LLGYL
+613 TSAII
-618 ATTGEVTQRS
+618 ATMKDITQDSDESIGTALKSILSRMNQIKAGKFVDAETGESLNDTEKV
-628 MSSIGESFKTIF
+628 
-640 ARMSDIKAQNYEL
+640 
-653 VDEDGTVELLSDV
+653 
-666 ESSLK
+666 LK
-671 KVGIDLRKTVTE
+671 KIGVSMRDSNDQFKDSESVL
-683 YNSYDDVLDNLADK
+683 DDVAKK
-697 WSSLNQVQQNE
+697 WNTLNSN
-708 LSKAF
+708 SKKAT
-713 AGVRQQEVFRTLME
+713 ATAM
-727 NYDRVKKY
+727 
-735 TKLAEDSAGTAEK
+735 AGTYQYNKFIAMMDNWDKVEKLTDTAFNSEGTANK
-748 KFNDNYL
+748 KFEDNYL
-755 SSLEAK
+755 NSLEAK
-761 TQSLKASLE
+761 TNALKASME
-770 SLSSSLISDDMYA
+770 SLATNLISDDIYA

-841 LKSGSVDTSGFK
+841 LKSGSVDASGFK

-878 AQRVAILTGQGMS
+878 AQRIAILTGQGMS

-904 STANAAATTST
+904 STANAAAATST

-929 MANPLILVATGVTA
+929 MANPLILVTAGVTA

-1057 IDKAQSEMNKNR
+1057 IDKAQSEMNKKR

-1105 GIDERGQGAIFK
+1105 GTDERGQGAIFK

-1123 NAEESINSFMDKIR
+1123 NAEESINSFMDKVR

-1146 GQDTTFLDSILDQSS
+1146 GQDTTFLDSILEQSS

-1211 DALSSGD
+1211 DALTSGD
-1218 TSKIKE
+1218 TSKIE
-1224 AKSAFDDVKNSV
+1224 SAESAFNKVKESVNSV
-1236 DGVVEKY
+1236 TKSY
-1243 PQFKSLFNEVGSSL
+1243 PEFKSLFDEVGESL
-1257 DKTAVKANN
+1257 DKSAVKAYD
-1266 FKNALTGQNND
+1266 F
-1277 KFDTGLVKQYNT
+1277 
-1289 QLQNSKKL
+1289 
-1297 MESMSDEQKKF
+1297 QK
-1308 GNVSNT
+1308 
-1314 ERPVIFWS
+1314 
-1322 DDEIKKQ
+1322 
-1329 STALKSWGEDLESL
+1329 A
-1343 KGSYSTVMG
+1343 
-1352 TSSEFDGVEIAFTPI
+1352 
-1367 LKMPDGSGKVMSSNQ
+1367 
-1382 MSTYINSLIQEACK
+1382 
-1396 DGNGWTNEELFD
+1396 
-1408 LDTKGLDID
+1408 
-1417 GVHISNM
+1417 
-1424 IADIG
+1424 
-1429 DTAAETG
+1429 
-1436 EKMHSVQ
+1436 
-1443 EPLYEWAES
+1443 
-1452 YAKIQDKAKE
+1452 
-1462 AGISTEKYIDKS
+1462 
-1474 NKLLDFA
+1474 
-1481 DKVSELKELN
+1481 LN
-1491 DVDLKGIS
+1491 DSSMKDVVSQFKDLQAVDLKGIS

-1518 AIELGVVSDDSAESV
+1518 AIELGIVSDDSAESV

-1552 ALSESFSKAQTSI
+1552 ALNESFSKAQTSI

-1578 LAESV
+1578 MAESV

-1614 YHINRKALEQL
+1614 YHINRKALAQL

-1654 MAKAV
+1654 MAKAA

-1966 EGAQQAADNLQ
+1966 EGAQEAADNLQ

-2004 GNAISKLQE
+2004 GDAISKLQE
-2013 YQTAVNNLNAQTELQ
+2013 YQTAVNNLNSQTELQ

-2098 MISAISPK
+2098 TISAISPK

-2139 DAFKPANKNA
+2139 DAFKPADKNA
-2149 TVTYSVVVA
+2149 TVTYSVVVT
-2158 GQVPGDKT
+2158 GQGNIPGDKT

-2213 RALVNELKPEIVV
+2213 RALVNELKPEIIV

-2263 YVTGSHGKLAYE
+2263 YVTGSHAKLAYE

-2435 DDYKTYYK
+2435 DDYKTYYR

-2501 VDNGDNISNLNK
+2501 IDNGDNISNLNK

-2686 LRISNLEKAIQGYD
+2686 LRINNLEKAIQGYD

-2725 TDEGLAQITL
+2725 TDEGLVQITL

-2811 DKVIDKRREA
+2811 DKVIDKRSEA

-2855 SDAATLARVKKLKQD
+2855 SDASTLARVKKLKQD

-2880 TKQDHKDDLIDQGF
+2880 TKQDHKDDLISEGF

-2957 NNQSQMSS
+2957 NNQFQMSS

-3026 LKVSKSSVSIEE
+3026 LKVSSNSVSIEE
-3038 GKSTSVTT
+3038 GKSTSVTAT
-3046 KIRPNDAAN
+3046 VRPNDAAN
-3055 KKLSW
+3055 KTLTW
-3060 KSSNTA
+3060 KSSNDSV
-3066 IATVSNGT
+3066 ATVSNGT

-3088 TTDGSGI
+3088 TTDGSGLSQI
-3095 SKTIAVTVTKKPVP
+3095 IGVTVTKKPDP
-3109 PKPAQNNTN
+3109 PKPAPAPVS
-3118 KSGGDGVPRVG
+3118 SGGDGVPRVG

-3155 KNGVVIDNFS
+3155 ANGVVIDSYS
-3165 SRDYGGS
+3165 SKDFGGN
-3172 ARYTGDLKVHIKSR
+3172 AKYTGDLKVHIKSA
-3186 DGRHGDLGWVRL
+3186 DGIYGDLGWVRL
-3198 SQISGYAKGT
+3198 SQISGYATGT
-3208 PGVDRDQIA
+3208 SGVDRDQIA

>member
-1 MAEDF
+1 
-6 RIQVETDLDTSK
+6 
-18 AEQKLNALLK
+18 
-28 EKRQIKL
+28 
-35 DIDINNQ
+35 
-42 NVKNISKNIEKGI
+42 
-55 KDTRIDTSAIT
+55 
-66 KQLADSFNISDK
+66 
-78 SVLKNLNKQLNN
+78 
-90 MVSSLGK
+90 
-97 TWNGS
+97 
-102 KFDFGK
+102 
-108 ATGFYSGLDSMAKT
+108 
-122 IATNS
+122 
-127 KLVKSATGYY
+127 
-137 DDFYNYFKNKK
+137 
-148 IYVSD
+148 
-153 DLKKALGG
+153 
-161 DTYKEL
+161 
-167 LQNNIGKIT
+167 
-176 KDAKKGIS
+176 
-184 VDSLWGE
+184 
-191 MSNLFPEHFSQN
+191 
-203 ITNQADQIIHVFDL
+203 
-217 VKKAR
+217 
-222 QDMTQSMNFS
+222 
-232 DLSTNQKFDVTSSA
+232 
-246 YEQVV
+246 
-251 TMGKEVAD
+251 
-259 KLKSNIQSA
+259 
-268 TEASKTSIDLDVN
+268 
-281 VDKEKIAS
+281 
-289 QIKEAIASA
+289 
-298 GNNAGEA
+298 
-305 IKLDLQIND
+305 
-314 EQLLSNLRS
+314 
-323 SISKIASGDEPV
+323 
-335 KVDID
+335 
-340 VDVNGL
+340 
-346 QEKLNSA
+346 
-353 CHDMEIPVDFKIDSE
+353 
-368 DIASRIKAAVD
+368 
-379 GITDIELD
+379 
-387 LKVNTD
+387 
-393 SVRQAVDENLKKIE
+393 
-407 PEVDESGLTQLQ
+407 
-419 QALHNINTAGQQSQS
+419 
-434 VFSSLGSTFKEAFS
+434 
-448 AYSLA
+448 
-453 NVMQD
+453 
-458 MLYKIADGAREAVGT
+458 
-473 VKELN
+473 
-478 DSITSLEMA
+478 
-487 TGENYNTVKQMMS
+487 
-500 QYNEMGQELG
+500 
-510 SITTDIAEG
+510 
-519 ADSWLRQGKSVQE
+519 
-532 TNQLLKDSM
+532 
-541 VLSKVSD
+541 
-548 LSASDSTQ
+548 
-556 YLTSAMN
+556 
-563 GYKVAA
+563 
-569 EDVMSIVDKVSQ
+569 
-581 VDLYSATD
+581 
-589 AGGLM
+589 
-594 EAMSRVSTTANTAG
+594 
-608 VSMDK
+608 
-613 LLGYL
+613 
-618 ATTGEVTQRS
+618 
-628 MSSIGESFKTIF
+628 
-640 ARMSDIKAQNYEL
+640 
-653 VDEDGTVELLSDV
+653 
-666 ESSLK
+666 
-671 KVGIDLRKTVTE
+671 
-683 YNSYDDVLDNLADK
+683 
-697 WSSLNQVQQNE
+697 
-708 LSKAF
+708 
-713 AGVRQQEVFRTLME
+713 
-727 NYDRVKKY
+727 
-735 TKLAEDSAGTAEK
+735 
-748 KFNDNYL
+748 
-755 SSLEAK
+755 
-761 TQSLKASLE
+761 
-770 SLSSSLISDDMYA
+770 
-783 GVLDGTKAIVDFTEK
+783 
-798 TQILKGTLAG
+798 
-808 LGTAGGIF
+808 
-816 AFQKIGSWVGE
+816 
-827 AVKEFSNLGTAMDM
+827 
-841 LKSGSVDTSGFK
+841 
-853 DLLSLTQNLS
+853 
-863 KSQTELVL
+863 
-871 SSTALTD
+871 
-878 AQRVAILTGQGMS
+878 
-891 ASEAEAAVSAMGL
+891 
-904 STANAAATTST
+904 
-915 LSLGTAFKGLWATL
+915 
-929 MANPLILVATGVTA
+929 
-943 AVSAYSAYQQSVQES
+943 
-958 VSSAKE
+958 
-964 AGQKF
+964 
-969 SENTSSLQ
+969 
-977 DNIAKVQE
+977 
-985 LRSQLASGTLSES
+985 
-998 EAYQAKSDLLSIQNQ
+998 
-1013 LSDSYGSQAQGIDLV
+1013 
-1028 NGKLDEQIAKMQSLA
+1028 
-1043 QEEAKKYLNEEKSG
+1043 
-1057 IDKAQSEMNKNR
+1057 
-1069 GYNLGTFSNWD
+1069 
-1080 IRSKDTKNTLEKVK
+1080 
-1094 DIADQ
+1094 
-1099 IKGIDF
+1099 
-1105 GIDERGQGAIFK
+1105 
-1117 FTGKAE
+1117 
-1123 NAEESINSFMDKIR
+1123 
-1137 DLKSEMQDN
+1137 
-1146 GQDTTFLDSILDQSS
+1146 
-1161 KSLKK
+1161 
-1166 NKDILDEYQ
+1166 
-1175 DINKQALEAQMTSEG
+1175 MTSEG

-1211 DALSSGD
+1211 DALTSGD
-1218 TSKIKE
+1218 TSKIE
-1224 AKSAFDDVKNSV
+1224 SAESAFNKVKESVNSV
-1236 DGVVEKY
+1236 TKSY
-1243 PQFKSLFNEVGSSL
+1243 PEFKSLFDEVGESL
-1257 DKTAVKANN
+1257 DKSAVKAYDFQKALNDSSMKDVVSQ
-1266 FKNALTGQNND
+1266 FKD
-1277 KFDTGLVKQYNT
+1277 
-1289 QLQNSKKL
+1289 LQ
-1297 MESMSDEQKKF
+1297 
-1308 GNVSNT
+1308 
-1314 ERPVIFWS
+1314 
-1322 DDEIKKQ
+1322 
-1329 STALKSWGEDLESL
+1329 
-1343 KGSYSTVMG
+1343 
-1352 TSSEFDGVEIAFTPI
+1352 
-1367 LKMPDGSGKVMSSNQ
+1367 
-1382 MSTYINSLIQEACK
+1382 
-1396 DGNGWTNEELFD
+1396 
-1408 LDTKGLDID
+1408 
-1417 GVHISNM
+1417 
-1424 IADIG
+1424 
-1429 DTAAETG
+1429 
-1436 EKMHSVQ
+1436 
-1443 EPLYEWAES
+1443 
-1452 YAKIQDKAKE
+1452 
-1462 AGISTEKYIDKS
+1462 
-1474 NKLLDFA
+1474 
-1481 DKVSELKELN
+1481 

-1518 AIELGVVSDDSAESV
+1518 AIELGIVSDDSAESV

-1552 ALSESFSKAQTSI
+1552 ALNESFSKAQTSI

-1578 LAESV
+1578 MAESV

-1654 MAKAV
+1654 MAKAA

-1669 SQRQSIEDNISSL
+1669 SQRQGIEDNISSL
-1682 KDLAYQYQTATSAF
+1682 RDLAYQYQTATSAF

-1791 WSHMNEDGSWEI
+1791 WAHMNEDGLWEI

-1839 LDEPVASLEEL
+1839 LDQPVASLEEL

-1888 VKDYI
+1888 VKEYI
-1893 QQVQDSDIEPEVK
+1893 QQIQDSDIEPEVK

-1994 VDASQVDGSV
+1994 IDASQVDGSV
-2004 GNAISKLQE
+2004 GDAISKLQE

-2075 TNTKVDVKAGVN
+2075 TNTKIDVKAGVN

-2098 MISAISPK
+2098 TISAISPK

-2213 RALVNELKPEIVV
+2213 RALVNELKPEIIV

-2305 SKKKNTSSSK
+2305 SKKKNSSSSN

-2412 ASKVR
+2412 ATKVR

-2443 DYEDSLD
+2443 DYEDALD

-2468 IIEKEYDAIVDIND
+2468 IIEKEYDTIVEVND
-2482 AIKDVADSK
+2482 SLKDMLDAKISYNSAYGVA
-2491 MELNDALGTA
+2491 ND
-2501 VDNGDNISNLNK
+2501 NQDNIDSINK
-2513 SIKAQEDTYNQ
+2513 SIKAQEDTFNQ
-2524 LTKKLNEYQAEVNS
+2524 LTKKFDKYQKEVNS
-2538 QLSSGLLKQGSEAYQ
+2538 QIASGVLKQGSEDYRSAQ
-2553 EAMKNIQDFSAKIY
+2553 KNLNDFTANIY
-2567 DASKELIE
+2567 KASQELIE
-2575 LQDKLNQIKIDTI
+2575 LQDKLVKLRVDAIQTIIDT
-2588 QNVIDAFE
+2588 FK
-2596 RRTSKL
+2596 RRSDKL
-2602 DKYASLLESQDKE
+2602 DKYSSLLEAKDE
-2615 VPESV
+2615 TVPESV
-2620 YQEQIDTNNAQV
+2620 YQERLDNNNDTIR
-2632 QKNQEQRNLLL
+2632 KNQEARAIWLQRQAT
-2643 EQQSVYDVNSSRY
+2643 EDVNSDNY
-2656 KELAEDINKLDESTL
+2656 KKYAEEIQKLDESTL
-2671 GLLEDNEK
+2671 DLMKDNEDLKNSIYSLRIKNLED
-2679 LKDSIYE
+2679 
-2686 LRISNLEKAIQGYD
+2686 AIKGYD
-2700 DLEDELKDFR
+2700 DLEAELKGFR
-2710 SLLNDD
+2710 DLLNDD
-2716 AFLDKNGAI
+2716 AFLDKKGGI

-2735 LSQSLGNVKKK
+2735 LSQSIGNAKQK

-2751 TGLSKLTE
+2751 TGLQKVKEL
-2759 MYNNG
+2759 YDNG
-2764 LISLDEYN
+2764 VISLKEYN
-2772 DKSSEYR
+2772 EKSAEYR
-2779 KEIRSATSDVKDY
+2779 KELQSSTSDVKSY
-2792 QDSLVSL
+2792 QKSLTDL
-2799 YTDALKAEVDAL
+2799 YQNALKTEVDAL
-2811 DKVIDKRREA
+2811 QKVIDKRREA

-2855 SDAATLARVKKLKQD
+2855 SDASTLARVKKLKQD

-2880 TKQDHKDDLIDQGF
+2880 TKQNHKDDLISEGYS
-2894 QKMSDDLNQM
+2894 KLSDDLNQM

-3026 LKVSKSSVSIEE
+3026 LKVSSNSVSIEE
-3038 GKSTSVTT
+3038 GKSTSVTAT
-3046 KIRPNDAAN
+3046 VRPNDAAN
-3055 KKLSW
+3055 KTLTW
-3060 KSSNTA
+3060 KSSNDSV
-3066 IATVSNGT
+3066 ATVSNGT

-3088 TTDGSGI
+3088 TTDGSGL
-3095 SKTIAVTVTKKPVP
+3095 SQTIGVTVTKKPDP
-3109 PKPAQNNTN
+3109 PKPAPAPVS
-3118 KSGGDGVPRVG
+3118 SGGDGIARVG
-3129 DVVTFNGKYYYD
+3129 DVVTFTGSYYYD
-3141 SWGKRPAGSLYSGV
+3141 SWGKKPAGNLYSGV
-3155 KNGVVIDNFS
+3155 KNGVVIDSYS
-3165 SRDYGGS
+3165 SKDFGGN
-3172 ARYTGDLKVHIKSR
+3172 ARYTGNLKVHIKSA
-3186 DGRHGDLGWVRL
+3186 DGRYGNLGWVGL
-3198 SQISGYAKGT
+3198 NQISGYATGT
-3208 PGVDRDQIA
+3208 LGVDRDQIA

-3298 VVSQLEGKGM
+3298 VVNQLEGRGM
-3308 GNVTVEYNQPVTFNS
+3308 GNVTVENHYDSFLTVNGD
-3323 VDKNDIPQ
+3323 VDKDVFP
-3331 MEEFLKRAREDTT
+3331 
-3344 KYIVKELRKGGM
+3344 GM
-3356 QIRR
+3356 QKTVEESYKYMSKRLSRELKLLGVRIKQ

>member
-6 RIQVETDLDTSK
+6 RIQVETDLDTAK

-55 KDTRIDTSAIT
+55 KDTKIDTSAIT

-78 SVLKNLNKQLNN
+78 SVLKNLNKQLNS
-90 MVSSLGK
+90 MVTNLGK

-108 ATGFYSGLDSMAKT
+108 ATGFYSGLDGMAKT
-122 IATNS
+122 ITTNS

-161 DTYKEL
+161 DNYKEL

-184 VDSLWGE
+184 IDSLWGE

-232 DLSTNQKFDVTSSA
+232 ELSANQKFDVTSSA

-259 KLKSNIQSA
+259 KLKNNIQSA

-281 VDKEKIAS
+281 LDKEKIAS

-298 GNNAGEA
+298 GNNTGEA

-323 SISKIASGDEPV
+323 SISQIASGDEPV
-335 KVDID
+335 KIDID
-340 VDVNGL
+340 VDRNGL
-346 QEKLNSA
+346 QEKLNTA

-379 GITDIELD
+379 GITDVELD

-419 QALHNINTAGQQSQS
+419 QALHNVNTAGQQSQS

-1057 IDKAQSEMNKNR
+1057 IDKAQSEMNKDR

-1105 GIDERGQGAIFK
+1105 GTDERGQGAIFK

-1123 NAEESINSFMDKIR
+1123 NAEESINSFMDKVR

-1146 GQDTTFLDSILDQSS
+1146 GQDTTFLDSILEQSS

-1166 NKDILDEYQ
+1166 NKNILDEYQ

-1211 DALSSGD
+1211 DALTSGD
-1218 TSKIKE
+1218 TSKIKSAE
-1224 AKSAFDDVKNSV
+1224 SAFNKVKESVNSV
-1236 DGVVEKY
+1236 TKSY
-1243 PQFKSLFNEVGSSL
+1243 PEFKSLFDEVGESL
-1257 DKTAVKANN
+1257 DKSAVKAYDFQKALNDSSMKDVVSQ
-1266 FKNALTGQNND
+1266 FKN
-1277 KFDTGLVKQYNT
+1277 
-1289 QLQNSKKL
+1289 LQ
-1297 MESMSDEQKKF
+1297 
-1308 GNVSNT
+1308 
-1314 ERPVIFWS
+1314 
-1322 DDEIKKQ
+1322 
-1329 STALKSWGEDLESL
+1329 
-1343 KGSYSTVMG
+1343 
-1352 TSSEFDGVEIAFTPI
+1352 
-1367 LKMPDGSGKVMSSNQ
+1367 
-1382 MSTYINSLIQEACK
+1382 
-1396 DGNGWTNEELFD
+1396 
-1408 LDTKGLDID
+1408 
-1417 GVHISNM
+1417 
-1424 IADIG
+1424 
-1429 DTAAETG
+1429 
-1436 EKMHSVQ
+1436 
-1443 EPLYEWAES
+1443 
-1452 YAKIQDKAKE
+1452 
-1462 AGISTEKYIDKS
+1462 
-1474 NKLLDFA
+1474 
-1481 DKVSELKELN
+1481 

-1518 AIELGVVSDDSAESV
+1518 AIELGIVSDDSAESV

-1552 ALSESFSKAQTSI
+1552 ALNESFSKAQTSI

-1578 LAESV
+1578 MAESV

-1614 YHINRKALEQL
+1614 YHINRKALAQL

-1654 MAKAV
+1654 IAKAK
-1659 FNGEDISGLQ
+1659 FMDEDISGLQ

-1740 DLMSNKDLSN
+1740 DLMSNKDLSM

-1850 KSSAESAKEALDGM
+1850 KSSAESAKEALDSM
-1864 NDTSLDGINLD
+1864 NDTTLDGINLD
-1875 ADSFSAVTDSIDK
+1875 ADSFSAVTDNIDK
-1888 VKDYI
+1888 VKEYI

-1930 DIEIGVNIDEV
+1930 NIEIGVNIDEV

-2004 GNAISKLQE
+2004 GDAISKLQE

-2075 TNTKVDVKAGVN
+2075 TNTKIDVKAGVN

-2098 MISAISPK
+2098 TISAISPK

-2139 DAFKPANKNA
+2139 DAFKPADKNA
-2149 TVTYSVVVA
+2149 TVTYSVVVT
-2158 GQVPGDKT
+2158 GQGNIPGDKT

-2213 RALVNELKPEIVV
+2213 RALVNELKPEIIV

-2468 IIEKEYDAIVDIND
+2468 IIEKEYDAIIDIND
-2482 AIKDVADSK
+2482 AIKDVADAK
-2491 MELNDALGTA
+2491 IELNDALGTA
-2501 VDNGDNISNLNK
+2501 IDNGDNISNLNK

-2538 QLSSGLLKQGSEAYQ
+2538 QLSSGLLKQGSEAHQ
-2553 EAMKNIQDFSAKIY
+2553 EAMKNIQDFSSKIY

-2602 DKYASLLESQDKE
+2602 DKYTSLLESQDKE

-2632 QKNQEQRNLLL
+2632 QKNQEQRSLLL
-2643 EQQSVYDVNSSRY
+2643 KQQSVYDVNSSRY

-2679 LKDSIYE
+2679 LKDSIFE

-2725 TDEGLAQITL
+2725 TDEGLVQITL

-2855 SDAATLARVKKLKQD
+2855 SDASTLARVKKLKQD

-2880 TKQDHKDDLIDQGF
+2880 TKQDHKDDLIDQGYS
-2894 QKMSDDLNQM
+2894 KLSDDLNQM

-3026 LKVSKSSVSIEE
+3026 LKVSSNSVSIEE
-3038 GKSTSVTT
+3038 GKSTSVTAT
-3046 KIRPNDAAN
+3046 VRPNDAAN
-3055 KKLSW
+3055 KTLTW
-3060 KSSNTA
+3060 KSSNDSVV
-3066 IATVSNGT
+3066 TVSNGT

-3088 TTDGSGI
+3088 TTDGSGLSQI
-3095 SKTIAVTVTKKPVP
+3095 IGVTVTKKPDP
-3109 PKPAQNNTN
+3109 PKPAPTPVS
-3118 KSGGDGVPRVG
+3118 SGGDGVPRVG

-3155 KNGVVIDNFS
+3155 ANGVVIDSYS
-3165 SRDYGGS
+3165 SKDFGGN
-3172 ARYTGDLKVHIKSR
+3172 ARYTGDLKVHIKSA
-3186 DGRHGDLGWVRL
+3186 DGRYGDLGWVRL

-3261 DNNGNM
+3261 DNNGDM

>member
-42 NVKNISKNIEKGI
+42 NIKNISKNIEKGI
-55 KDTRIDTSAIT
+55 KDTKIDTSAIT

-78 SVLKNLNKQLNN
+78 SVLKNLNKQLNS
-90 MVSSLGK
+90 MVTNLGK

-108 ATGFYSGLDSMAKT
+108 ATGFYSGLDDMAKT
-122 IATNS
+122 ITTNS
-127 KLVKSATGYY
+127 KVVKSATGYY

-305 IKLDLQIND
+305 IKLDLQINN

-323 SISKIASGDEPV
+323 SISKIASGDESV

-340 VDVNGL
+340 VDRNGL

-387 LKVNTD
+387 LKVNSD
-393 SVRQAVDENLKKIE
+393 SVKQAVDENLKKIE

-419 QALHNINTAGQQSQS
+419 QALHNVNTAGQQSQS

-548 LSASDSTQ
+548 LSAADSTQ

-594 EAMSRVSTTANTAG
+594 EAMSRVATTANTAG

-613 LLGYL
+613 LLGYV

-878 AQRVAILTGQGMS
+878 AQRIAILTGQGMS

-1057 IDKAQSEMNKNR
+1057 IDKAQSEMNKDR

-1105 GIDERGQGAIFK
+1105 GTDERGQGAIFK

-1123 NAEESINSFMDKIR
+1123 NAEESINSFMDKVR

-1146 GQDTTFLDSILDQSS
+1146 GQDTTFLDSILEQSS

-1166 NKDILDEYQ
+1166 NKNILDEYQ

-1211 DALSSGD
+1211 DALTSGD
-1218 TSKIKE
+1218 TSKIKSAE
-1224 AKSAFDDVKNSV
+1224 SAFNKVKESVNSV
-1236 DGVVEKY
+1236 TKSY
-1243 PQFKSLFNEVGSSL
+1243 PEFKSLFDEVGESL
-1257 DKTAVKANN
+1257 DKSAVKAYDFQKALNDSSMKDVVSQ
-1266 FKNALTGQNND
+1266 FKD
-1277 KFDTGLVKQYNT
+1277 
-1289 QLQNSKKL
+1289 LQ
-1297 MESMSDEQKKF
+1297 
-1308 GNVSNT
+1308 
-1314 ERPVIFWS
+1314 
-1322 DDEIKKQ
+1322 
-1329 STALKSWGEDLESL
+1329 
-1343 KGSYSTVMG
+1343 
-1352 TSSEFDGVEIAFTPI
+1352 
-1367 LKMPDGSGKVMSSNQ
+1367 
-1382 MSTYINSLIQEACK
+1382 
-1396 DGNGWTNEELFD
+1396 
-1408 LDTKGLDID
+1408 
-1417 GVHISNM
+1417 
-1424 IADIG
+1424 
-1429 DTAAETG
+1429 
-1436 EKMHSVQ
+1436 
-1443 EPLYEWAES
+1443 
-1452 YAKIQDKAKE
+1452 
-1462 AGISTEKYIDKS
+1462 
-1474 NKLLDFA
+1474 
-1481 DKVSELKELN
+1481 

-1518 AIELGVVSDDSAESV
+1518 AIELGIVSDDSAESV

-1552 ALSESFSKAQTSI
+1552 ALNESFSKAQTSI

-1578 LAESV
+1578 MAESV

-1614 YHINRKALEQL
+1614 YHINRKALAQL

-1654 MAKAV
+1654 IAKAK
-1659 FNGEDISGLQ
+1659 FMDEDISGLQ

-1740 DLMSNKDLSN
+1740 DLMSNKDLSM

-1850 KSSAESAKEALDGM
+1850 KSSAESAKEALDSM
-1864 NDTSLDGINLD
+1864 NDTTLDGINLD

-1888 VKDYI
+1888 VKEYI
-1893 QQVQDSDIEPEVK
+1893 QQIQDSDIEPEVK

-2004 GNAISKLQE
+2004 GDAISKLQE

-2075 TNTKVDVKAGVN
+2075 TNTKIDVKAGVN
-2087 LDTSSLGTIQS
+2087 LDTSSLGIIQS
-2098 MISAISPK
+2098 TISAISPK

-2213 RALVNELKPEIVV
+2213 RALVNELKPEIIV

-2305 SKKKNTSSSK
+2305 SKKKNTSSSN
-2315 SSGTKSSGSS
+2315 SSGAKSSGSS
-2325 KSSSNSSSDS
+2325 NKSSSNSSSDS
-2335 TKDKTEE
+2335 TKNKTEE

-2435 DDYKTYYK
+2435 DDYKTYYR

-2501 VDNGDNISNLNK
+2501 IDNGDNISNLNK

-2553 EAMKNIQDFSAKIY
+2553 EAMKNIQDFSAKIC

-2602 DKYASLLESQDKE
+2602 DKYASLLKAQDKE

-2632 QKNQEQRNLLL
+2632 QKNQEQRSLLL
-2643 EQQSVYDVNSSRY
+2643 KQQSVYDVNSSRY

-2686 LRISNLEKAIQGYD
+2686 LRISNLEKAIQEYD

-2735 LSQSLGNVKKK
+2735 LSQSLGNAKKK

-2855 SDAATLARVKKLKQD
+2855 SDASTLARVKKLKQD

-2979 QQTANSKPSSSAS
+2979 QQTANRKPSGSAS

-3026 LKVSKSSVSIEE
+3026 LTVSKSSVSIEE

-3109 PKPAQNNTN
+3109 PKPVIPSN
-3118 KSGGDGVPRVG
+3118 KGGDGVPRVG
-3129 DVVTFNGKYYYD
+3129 DVVTYTGKYYYD

-3155 KNGVVIDNFS
+3155 ANGVVIDSYS
-3165 SRDYGGS
+3165 SKDFGGN
-3172 ARYTGDLKVHIKSR
+3172 ARYTGDLKVHIKSA
-3186 DGRHGDLGWVRL
+3186 DGRYGDLGWVRL

-3232 GGRITKLEKGTGVIP
+3232 GGRITKLEKSTGVIP
-3247 HTATEKL
+3247 HTPTEKL

-3308 GNVTVEYNQPVTFNS
+3308 GNVTVENHY
-3323 VDKNDIPQ
+3323 DKFLNVEGNIDKDALPGLEDI
-3331 MEEFLKRAREDTT
+3331 LKKSCEYTT
-3344 KYIVKELRKGGM
+3344 KHITKELGKVGVK
-3356 QIRR
+3356 IRR

>member
-42 NVKNISKNIEKGI
+42 NIKNISKNIEKGI
-55 KDTRIDTSAIT
+55 KDTKIDTSALT

-78 SVLKNLNKQLNN
+78 SVLKNLNKQLNS
-90 MVSSLGK
+90 MVTNLGK

-108 ATGFYSGLDSMAKT
+108 ATGFYSGLDDMAKT
-122 IATNS
+122 LTTNS

-161 DTYKEL
+161 DNYKEL

-217 VKKAR
+217 IKKAR
-222 QDMTQSMNFS
+222 QDMTQSINFS

-314 EQLLSNLRS
+314 EQILSNLRS

-548 LSASDSTQ
+548 LSAADSTQ

-613 LLGYL
+613 LLGYV
-618 ATTGEVTQRS
+618 ATTGEITGRN

-653 VDEDGTVELLSDV
+653 VDDNGTVELLSDV

-827 AVKEFSNLGTAMDM
+827 AVKEFSNLGTAMNM
-841 LKSGSVDTSGFK
+841 LKSGSVDSSGFK

-929 MANPLILVATGVTA
+929 MANPFILVTAGVTA

-969 SENTSSLQ
+969 LENTSSLQ

-1105 GIDERGQGAIFK
+1105 GTDERGQGAIFK

-1146 GQDTTFLDSILDQSS
+1146 GQDTTFLDSILEQSS

-1211 DALSSGD
+1211 DALTSGD
-1218 TSKIKE
+1218 TSKIE
-1224 AKSAFDDVKNSV
+1224 SAESAFNKVKESV
-1236 DGVVEKY
+1236 DSVTKSY
-1243 PQFKSLFNEVGSSL
+1243 PEFKSLFDEVGESL
-1257 DKTAVKANN
+1257 DKSAVKAYDFQKALNDSSMKDVVSQ
-1266 FKNALTGQNND
+1266 FKD
-1277 KFDTGLVKQYNT
+1277 
-1289 QLQNSKKL
+1289 LQ
-1297 MESMSDEQKKF
+1297 
-1308 GNVSNT
+1308 
-1314 ERPVIFWS
+1314 
-1322 DDEIKKQ
+1322 
-1329 STALKSWGEDLESL
+1329 
-1343 KGSYSTVMG
+1343 
-1352 TSSEFDGVEIAFTPI
+1352 
-1367 LKMPDGSGKVMSSNQ
+1367 
-1382 MSTYINSLIQEACK
+1382 
-1396 DGNGWTNEELFD
+1396 
-1408 LDTKGLDID
+1408 
-1417 GVHISNM
+1417 
-1424 IADIG
+1424 
-1429 DTAAETG
+1429 
-1436 EKMHSVQ
+1436 
-1443 EPLYEWAES
+1443 
-1452 YAKIQDKAKE
+1452 
-1462 AGISTEKYIDKS
+1462 
-1474 NKLLDFA
+1474 
-1481 DKVSELKELN
+1481 

-1552 ALSESFSKAQTSI
+1552 ALNESFSKAQTSI

-1578 LAESV
+1578 MAESV

-1654 MAKAV
+1654 MAKAA

-1761 EAMPKIKR
+1761 EAIPKIKR

-1791 WSHMNEDGSWEI
+1791 WAHMNEDGSWEI

-1966 EGAQQAADNLQ
+1966 EGAREAADNLQ

-2028 KAGVQIDTSDA
+2028 KTGVQIDTSDA

-2213 RALVNELKPEIVV
+2213 RALVNELKPEIIV

-2275 GGAHS
+2275 GCAHS
-2280 LGSAFSSGT
+2280 LGSAFSGGT

-2305 SKKKNTSSSK
+2305 SKKKNSSSSN

-2325 KSSSNSSSDS
+2325 NKSSSNSSSDS

-2397 KYLAKANSVGLNETY
+2397 KYLAKANSVKLNETY

-2427 DEDLKKKI
+2427 DEDFKKKI

-2482 AIKDVADSK
+2482 AIKDVVDSK

-2725 TDEGLAQITL
+2725 TDEGLVQITL

-2855 SDAATLARVKKLKQD
+2855 SDASTLAHVKKLKQD

-2894 QKMSDDLNQM
+2894 QKLSDDLNQM

-2971 QASNASQS
+2971 QASNASQT
-2979 QQTANSKPSSSAS
+2979 QQTANSKPSGSAS
-2992 GTDTSGIKDNASE
+2992 GTDTSGIKDNASK
-3005 NNKITENIMKPE
+3005 NDKITENIMKPE

-3026 LKVSKSSVSIEE
+3026 LTVSKSSVSIEE
-3038 GKSTSVTT
+3038 GKSTSVST

-3095 SKTIAVTVTKKPVP
+3095 SKTIAVTVTKKPDP
-3109 PKPAQNNTN
+3109 PKPAIPSN
-3118 KSGGDGVPRVG
+3118 KGGDGVPRVG

-3155 KNGVVIDNFS
+3155 KNGVVIDSYS

-3186 DGRHGDLGWVRL
+3186 DGRYGDLGWVRL

-3267 VINGRTIEEYVN
+3267 IINGRTIEEYVN

-3308 GNVTVEYNQPVTFNS
+3308 GNVTVENHYDSLLTVEGN
-3323 VDKNDIPQ
+3323 VDKDALPGLEDI
-3331 MEEFLKRAREDTT
+3331 LKRSYEYTS
-3344 KYIVKELRKGGM
+3344 KQMVKELRKGGM

>member
-42 NVKNISKNIEKGI
+42 NIKNISKNIEKGI
-55 KDTRIDTSAIT
+55 KNTKIDTSAIT
-66 KQLADSFNISDK
+66 KQLADSFNITDK
-78 SVLKNLNKQLNN
+78 SVLRNLNKQLNS
-90 MVSSLGK
+90 MVTDLGK
-97 TWNGS
+97 SWNGN

-108 ATGFYSGLDSMAKT
+108 ATGFYSGLDDMAKT
-122 IATNS
+122 ITTNS
-127 KLVKSATGYY
+127 KVVKSATGYY

-161 DTYKEL
+161 DNYKEL

-184 VDSLWGE
+184 IDSLWGE

-232 DLSTNQKFDVTSSA
+232 ELSANQKFDVTSSA

-259 KLKSNIQSA
+259 KLKNNIQSA

-323 SISKIASGDEPV
+323 SISKIASGDESV

-340 VDVNGL
+340 VDRNGL

-368 DIASRIKAAVD
+368 DIASKIKAAVD

-407 PEVDESGLTQLQ
+407 PEVDESELTQLQ
-419 QALHNINTAGQQSQS
+419 QALHNVNTAGQQSQS

-458 MLYKIADGAREAVGT
+458 ALYKIADGAREAVGT
-473 VKELN
+473 VKEFN
-478 DSITSLEMA
+478 DIKTNLAMA
-487 TGENYNTVKQMMS
+487 TNADSDYINNLMEDYNALA
-500 QYNEMGQELG
+500 EELG
-510 SITTDIAEG
+510 SVTSSVAES
-519 ADSWLRQGKSVQE
+519 ADSWLRQGRSMKD
-532 TNQLLKDSM
+532 TNSLIKDSL
-541 VLSKVSD
+541 VLSKDAELSSSD
-548 LSASDSTQ
+548 ASEILTATLNGYQMAADQASRVNDILTSIDLESASGADSIGKA
-556 YLTSAMN
+556 LM
-563 GYKVAA
+563 KVA
-569 EDVMSIVDKVSQ
+569 SQ
-581 VDLYSATD
+581 
-589 AGGLM
+589 
-594 EAMSRVSTTANTAG
+594 ANNAG
-608 VSMDK
+608 VSLEK
-613 LLGYL
+613 TSAII
-618 ATTGEVTQRS
+618 ATIKDVTQDSDESIGTAMKSILSRMNQIKAGKFVDSETGESLNDTEKVLKKIGIS
-628 MSSIGESFKTIF
+628 MRDSNDQFKDSESILDDVANKWNTLDSNSKKATATAMAGTYQYNKFIAMMDNWDKVEKLTKTAF
-640 ARMSDIKAQNYEL
+640 NS
-653 VDEDGTVELLSDV
+653 DGTA
-666 ESSLK
+666 
-671 KVGIDLRKTVTE
+671 
-683 YNSYDDVLDNLADK
+683 N
-697 WSSLNQVQQNE
+697 
-708 LSKAF
+708 
-713 AGVRQQEVFRTLME
+713 
-727 NYDRVKKY
+727 
-735 TKLAEDSAGTAEK
+735 K
-748 KFNDNYL
+748 KFEDNYL
-755 SSLEAK
+755 NSLEAK
-761 TQSLKASLE
+761 TNALKASME
-770 SLSSSLISDDMYA
+770 SLATNLISDDMYS
-783 GVLDGTKAIVDFTEK
+783 GVLDGTKAITDFVDK
-798 TQILKGTLAG
+798 TNLLKGTLAG
-808 LGTAGGIF
+808 LGTAGGLF
-816 AFQKIGSWVGE
+816 VFKQIGSFVKD
-827 AVKEFSNLGTAMDM
+827 AVQEFSNLGTAMDM

-891 ASEAEAAVSAMGL
+891 ASEAEASVSAMGL
-904 STANAAATTST
+904 STANATATAST
-915 LSLGTAFKGLWATL
+915 VSLGSAMKGLFATL
-929 MANPLILVATGVTA
+929 AANPLILVAAGVTA
-943 AVSAYSAYQQSVQES
+943 AVTAYSAYQQSVEES
-958 VSSAKE
+958 VSSARE

-1105 GIDERGQGAIFK
+1105 GTDERGQGTIFK

-1146 GQDTTFLDSILDQSS
+1146 GQDTTFLDNILDQSS

-1196 ATVYDDYKNAVEKYN
+1196 ATVYDDYKNVVEKYN

-1218 TSKIKE
+1218 TSKIE
-1224 AKSAFDDVKNSV
+1224 SAESAFNKVKESV
-1236 DGVVEKY
+1236 DSVTKSY
-1243 PQFKSLFNEVGSSL
+1243 PEFKSLFDEVGESL
-1257 DKTAVKANN
+1257 DKSAVKAYDFQKALNDSSMKDVVSQ
-1266 FKNALTGQNND
+1266 FKD
-1277 KFDTGLVKQYNT
+1277 
-1289 QLQNSKKL
+1289 LQ
-1297 MESMSDEQKKF
+1297 
-1308 GNVSNT
+1308 
-1314 ERPVIFWS
+1314 
-1322 DDEIKKQ
+1322 
-1329 STALKSWGEDLESL
+1329 
-1343 KGSYSTVMG
+1343 
-1352 TSSEFDGVEIAFTPI
+1352 
-1367 LKMPDGSGKVMSSNQ
+1367 
-1382 MSTYINSLIQEACK
+1382 
-1396 DGNGWTNEELFD
+1396 
-1408 LDTKGLDID
+1408 
-1417 GVHISNM
+1417 
-1424 IADIG
+1424 
-1429 DTAAETG
+1429 
-1436 EKMHSVQ
+1436 
-1443 EPLYEWAES
+1443 
-1452 YAKIQDKAKE
+1452 
-1462 AGISTEKYIDKS
+1462 
-1474 NKLLDFA
+1474 
-1481 DKVSELKELN
+1481 

-1518 AIELGVVSDDSAESV
+1518 AIELGIVSDDSAESV

-1552 ALSESFSKAQTSI
+1552 ALNESFSKAQTSI

-1578 LAESV
+1578 MAESV
-1583 TGSGISADNVKAFK
+1583 TGSGISSDNVKAFK

-1654 MAKAV
+1654 IAKAK
-1659 FNGEDISGLQ
+1659 FMDEDISGLQ

-1696 QQWQDAMSGG
+1696 QQWKDAMSGG

-1893 QQVQDSDIEPEVK
+1893 QQIQDSDIEPEVK

-1930 DIEIGVNIDEV
+1930 DIEIGVNIDEI

-1966 EGAQQAADNLQ
+1966 EGAQEAADNLQ

-2004 GNAISKLQE
+2004 GDAISKLQE

-2075 TNTKVDVKAGVN
+2075 TNTKIDVKAGVN

-2098 MISAISPK
+2098 TISAISPK

-2149 TVTYSVVVA
+2149 TVTYSVVIA

-2177 SVSPANG
+2177 SVSPENG

-2213 RALVNELKPEIVV
+2213 RALVNELKPEIIV

-2263 YVTGSHGKLAYE
+2263 YVTGSHGRLAYE

-2280 LGSAFSSGT
+2280 LGSAFSNGT

-2305 SKKKNTSSSK
+2305 SKKKNSSSSK

-2342 VIDWIEVYLN
+2342 VIDWVEVYLN

-2373 KQAKSYEAI
+2373 KQAKAYEAI

-2468 IIEKEYDAIVDIND
+2468 IIEKEYDVIVDIND

-2501 VDNGDNISNLNK
+2501 IDNGDNISNLNK
-2513 SIKAQEDTYNQ
+2513 SIKVQEDTYNQ

-2602 DKYASLLESQDKE
+2602 DKYVSLLESQDKE

-2632 QKNQEQRNLLL
+2632 QKNQEQRRLLL
-2643 EQQSVYDVNSSRY
+2643 KQQSVYDVNSSRY
-2656 KELAEDINKLDESTL
+2656 KELAEDINKLDESTI

-2716 AFLDKNGAI
+2716 AFLNKNGAI

-2735 LSQSLGNVKKK
+2735 LSQSLGNAKKK

-2779 KEIRSATSDVKDY
+2779 KEIRNATSDVKDY

-2855 SDAATLARVKKLKQD
+2855 SDASTLARVKKLKQD
-2870 LADAEDDLNT
+2870 LVDAEDDLNT
-2880 TKQDHKDDLIDQGF
+2880 TKQNHKDDLISEGF
-2894 QKMSDDLNQM
+2894 QKLSDDLNQM

-2949 WVGSNDFN
+2949 WIGSNDFN

-3055 KKLSW
+3055 KTLTW
-3060 KSSNTA
+3060 KSSNDSV
-3066 IATVSNGT
+3066 ATVSNGT

-3088 TTDGSGI
+3088 TTDGSGLSQI
-3095 SKTIAVTVTKKPVP
+3095 IGVTVTKKPDP
-3109 PKPAQNNTN
+3109 PKPAPAPTVT
-3118 KSGGDGVPRVG
+3118 SGGDGIPRVG

-3155 KNGVVIDNFS
+3155 ANGVVIDSYS
-3165 SRDYGGS
+3165 SKDFGGN
-3172 ARYTGDLKVHIKSR
+3172 ARYTGDLKVHIKSA
-3186 DGRHGDLGWVRL
+3186 DGRYGDLGWVRL

-3208 PGVDRDQIA
+3208 TGVDRDQIA

-3232 GGRITKLEKGTGVIP
+3232 GGRITKLEKGTGVIK

-3254 MALSEQL
+3254 MALSDQL
-3261 DNNGNM
+3261 DNNGDM

-3308 GNVTVEYNQPVTFNS
+3308 GNVTVENHYDSLLTVEGN
-3323 VDKNDIPQ
+3323 VDKDALPGLEDI
-3331 MEEFLKRAREDTT
+3331 LKRSYEYTSKQMIKEARKVGT
-3344 KYIVKELRKGGM
+3344 K
-3356 QIRR
+3356 IRR

>member
-42 NVKNISKNIEKGI
+42 NIKNISKNIEKGI
-55 KDTRIDTSAIT
+55 KNTKIDTSAIT
-66 KQLADSFNISDK
+66 KQLADSFNITDK
-78 SVLKNLNKQLNN
+78 SVLRNLNKQLNS
-90 MVSSLGK
+90 MVTDLGK
-97 TWNGS
+97 SWNGN

-108 ATGFYSGLDSMAKT
+108 ATGFYSGLDDMAKT
-122 IATNS
+122 ITTNS
-127 KLVKSATGYY
+127 KVVKSATGYY

-161 DTYKEL
+161 DNYKEL

-184 VDSLWGE
+184 IDSLWGE

-232 DLSTNQKFDVTSSA
+232 ELSANQKFDVTSSA

-259 KLKSNIQSA
+259 KLKNNIQSA

-323 SISKIASGDEPV
+323 SISKIASGDESV

-340 VDVNGL
+340 VDRNGL

-368 DIASRIKAAVD
+368 DIASKIKAAVD

-407 PEVDESGLTQLQ
+407 PEVDESELTQLQ
-419 QALHNINTAGQQSQS
+419 QALHNVNTAGQQSQS

-458 MLYKIADGAREAVGT
+458 ALYKIADGAREAVGT
-473 VKELN
+473 VKEFN
-478 DSITSLEMA
+478 DIKTNLAMA
-487 TGENYNTVKQMMS
+487 TNADSDYINNLMKDYNALA
-500 QYNEMGQELG
+500 EELG
-510 SITTDIAEG
+510 SVTSSVAES
-519 ADSWLRQGKSVQE
+519 ADSWLRQGRSMKD
-532 TNQLLKDSM
+532 TNSLIKDSL
-541 VLSKVSD
+541 VLSKDAELSSSD
-548 LSASDSTQ
+548 ASEILTATLNGYQMAADQASRVNDILTSIDLESASGADSIGKA
-556 YLTSAMN
+556 LM
-563 GYKVAA
+563 KVA
-569 EDVMSIVDKVSQ
+569 SQ
-581 VDLYSATD
+581 
-589 AGGLM
+589 
-594 EAMSRVSTTANTAG
+594 ANNAG
-608 VSMDK
+608 VSLEK
-613 LLGYL
+613 TSAII
-618 ATTGEVTQRS
+618 ATIKDVTQDSDESIGTAMKSILSRMNQIKAGKFVDSETGESLNDTEKVLKKIGIS
-628 MSSIGESFKTIF
+628 MRDSNDQFKDSESILDDVANKWNTLDSNSKKATATAMAGTYQYNKLIAMMDNWDKVEKLTKTAF
-640 ARMSDIKAQNYEL
+640 NS
-653 VDEDGTVELLSDV
+653 DGTA
-666 ESSLK
+666 
-671 KVGIDLRKTVTE
+671 
-683 YNSYDDVLDNLADK
+683 N
-697 WSSLNQVQQNE
+697 
-708 LSKAF
+708 
-713 AGVRQQEVFRTLME
+713 
-727 NYDRVKKY
+727 
-735 TKLAEDSAGTAEK
+735 K
-748 KFNDNYL
+748 KFEDNYL
-755 SSLEAK
+755 NSLEAK
-761 TQSLKASLE
+761 TNALKASME
-770 SLSSSLISDDMYA
+770 SLATNLISDDMYS
-783 GVLDGTKAIVDFTEK
+783 GVLDGTKAITDFVDK
-798 TQILKGTLAG
+798 TNLLKGTLAG
-808 LGTAGGIF
+808 LGTAGGLF
-816 AFQKIGSWVGE
+816 VFKQIGSFVKD
-827 AVKEFSNLGTAMDM
+827 AVQEFSNLGTAMDM

-891 ASEAEAAVSAMGL
+891 ASEAEASVSAMGL
-904 STANAAATTST
+904 STANATATAST
-915 LSLGTAFKGLWATL
+915 VSLGSAMKGLFATL
-929 MANPLILVATGVTA
+929 AANPLILVAAGVTA
-943 AVSAYSAYQQSVQES
+943 AVTAYSAYQQSVEES
-958 VSSAKE
+958 VSSARE
-964 AGQKF
+964 TGQKF

-1105 GIDERGQGAIFK
+1105 GTDERGQGAIFK

-1146 GQDTTFLDSILDQSS
+1146 GQDTTFLDNILDQSS

-1196 ATVYDDYKNAVEKYN
+1196 ATVYDDYKNVVEKYN

-1218 TSKIKE
+1218 TSKIE
-1224 AKSAFDDVKNSV
+1224 SAESAFNKVKESV
-1236 DGVVEKY
+1236 DSVTKSY
-1243 PQFKSLFNEVGSSL
+1243 PEFKSLFDEVGESL
-1257 DKTAVKANN
+1257 DKSAVKAYDFQKALNDSSMKDVVSQ
-1266 FKNALTGQNND
+1266 FKD
-1277 KFDTGLVKQYNT
+1277 
-1289 QLQNSKKL
+1289 LQ
-1297 MESMSDEQKKF
+1297 
-1308 GNVSNT
+1308 
-1314 ERPVIFWS
+1314 
-1322 DDEIKKQ
+1322 
-1329 STALKSWGEDLESL
+1329 
-1343 KGSYSTVMG
+1343 
-1352 TSSEFDGVEIAFTPI
+1352 
-1367 LKMPDGSGKVMSSNQ
+1367 
-1382 MSTYINSLIQEACK
+1382 
-1396 DGNGWTNEELFD
+1396 
-1408 LDTKGLDID
+1408 
-1417 GVHISNM
+1417 
-1424 IADIG
+1424 
-1429 DTAAETG
+1429 
-1436 EKMHSVQ
+1436 
-1443 EPLYEWAES
+1443 
-1452 YAKIQDKAKE
+1452 
-1462 AGISTEKYIDKS
+1462 
-1474 NKLLDFA
+1474 
-1481 DKVSELKELN
+1481 

-1518 AIELGVVSDDSAESV
+1518 AIELGIVSDDSAESV

-1552 ALSESFSKAQTSI
+1552 ALNESFSKAQTSI

-1578 LAESV
+1578 MAESV

-1614 YHINRKALEQL
+1614 YHINRKALAQL

-1654 MAKAV
+1654 IAKAK
-1659 FNGEDISGLQ
+1659 FMDEDISGLQ

-1791 WSHMNEDGSWEI
+1791 WAHMNEDGSWEI

-1888 VKDYI
+1888 VKEYI
-1893 QQVQDSDIEPEVK
+1893 QQIQDSDIEPEVK

-1917 EYLVEKQQELGSS
+1917 EYLVEKQQELSSS

-2004 GNAISKLQE
+2004 GDAISKLQE

-2051 GIDAET
+2051 GINAET

-2075 TNTKVDVKAGVN
+2075 TNTKINVKAGVN

-2098 MISAISPK
+2098 TISAISPK

-2149 TVTYSVVVA
+2149 TVTYSVVVT
-2158 GQVPGDKT
+2158 GQGNIPGDKT

-2213 RALVNELKPEIVV
+2213 RALVNELKPEIIV

-2280 LGSAFSSGT
+2280 LGSAFSRGT

-2300 ANSTS
+2300 S

-2315 SSGTKSSGSS
+2315 SSAAKSSGSS
-2325 KSSSNSSSDS
+2325 TKSSSNSSSDS

-2373 KQAKSYEAI
+2373 KQAKAYEAI
-2382 GKVQEEITAN
+2382 EKIQEEITAN

-2468 IIEKEYDAIVDIND
+2468 IIEKEYDAIIGIND
-2482 AIKDVADSK
+2482 AIKDVADAK
-2491 MELNDALGTA
+2491 IELNDALGTA
-2501 VDNGDNISNLNK
+2501 IDNGDNISNLNK

-2538 QLSSGLLKQGSEAYQ
+2538 QLSSGLLKQGSETYQ

-2656 KELAEDINKLDESTL
+2656 KELAEDINKLDESTI

-2686 LRISNLEKAIQGYD
+2686 LRISNLEKVIQGYD

-2725 TDEGLAQITL
+2725 TDEGLTQITL

-2779 KEIRSATSDVKDY
+2779 KEIRSATSNVKDY

-2799 YTDALKAEVDAL
+2799 YTDALKTEVDAL

-2855 SDAATLARVKKLKQD
+2855 SDASTLARVKKLKQD
-2870 LADAEDDLNT
+2870 LADVEDDLNT
-2880 TKQDHKDDLIDQGF
+2880 TKQDHKDDLISKGYDQ
-2894 QKMSDDLNQM
+2894 MSQDLSDL

-2979 QQTANSKPSSSAS
+2979 QQTANSKPSGSAS
-2992 GTDTSGIKDNASE
+2992 GTDTSGIKDNSSE

-3026 LKVSKSSVSIEE
+3026 LKVSSNSVSIEE
-3038 GKSTSVTT
+3038 GKSTSVTAT
-3046 KIRPNDAAN
+3046 VRPNDAAN
-3055 KKLSW
+3055 KTLTW
-3060 KSSNTA
+3060 KSSNDSV
-3066 IATVSNGT
+3066 ATVSNGT

-3088 TTDGSGI
+3088 TTDGSGLSQI
-3095 SKTIAVTVTKKPVP
+3095 IGVTVTKKPDP
-3109 PKPAQNNTN
+3109 PKPDPAPVSN
-3118 KSGGDGVPRVG
+3118 GGDGIARVG
-3129 DVVTFNGKYYYD
+3129 DVVTFTGSYYYD
-3141 SWGKRPAGSLYSGV
+3141 SWGKKPAGNLYSGV
-3155 KNGVVIDNFS
+3155 KNGVVIDSYS
-3165 SRDYGGS
+3165 SKDFGGN
-3172 ARYTGDLKVHIKSR
+3172 ARYTGDLKVHIKSA
-3186 DGRHGDLGWVRL
+3186 DGRYGDLGWVRL

-3232 GGRITKLEKGTGVIP
+3232 GGRITKLEKGTGVIK

-3254 MALSEQL
+3254 MALSDQL

-3286 IAVPDFSDVTAS
+3286 IAVPDFSNVTAS
-3298 VVSQLEGKGM
+3298 VISQLEGKGM

>member
-42 NVKNISKNIEKGI
+42 NIKNISKNIEKGI
-55 KDTRIDTSAIT
+55 KNTKIDTSAIT
-66 KQLADSFNISDK
+66 KQLADSFNITDK
-78 SVLKNLNKQLNN
+78 SVLRNLNKQLNS
-90 MVSSLGK
+90 MVTDLGK
-97 TWNGS
+97 SWNGN

-108 ATGFYSGLDSMAKT
+108 ATGFYSGLDDMVKT
-122 IATNS
+122 ITTNS
-127 KLVKSATGYY
+127 KVVKSATGYY

-161 DTYKEL
+161 DNYKEL

-184 VDSLWGE
+184 IDSLWGE

-232 DLSTNQKFDVTSSA
+232 ELSANQKFDVTSSA

-259 KLKSNIQSA
+259 KLKNNIQSA

-323 SISKIASGDEPV
+323 SISKIASGDESV

-340 VDVNGL
+340 VDRNGL

-368 DIASRIKAAVD
+368 DIASKIKAAVD

-407 PEVDESGLTQLQ
+407 PEVDESELTQLQ
-419 QALHNINTAGQQSQS
+419 QALHNVNTAGQQSQS

-458 MLYKIADGAREAVGT
+458 ALYKIADGAREAVGT
-473 VKELN
+473 VKEFN
-478 DSITSLEMA
+478 DIKTNLAMA
-487 TGENYNTVKQMMS
+487 TNADSDYINNLMKDYNALA
-500 QYNEMGQELG
+500 EELG
-510 SITTDIAEG
+510 SVTSSVAES
-519 ADSWLRQGKSVQE
+519 ADSWLRQGRSMKD
-532 TNQLLKDSM
+532 TNSLIKDSL
-541 VLSKVSD
+541 VLSKDAELSSSD
-548 LSASDSTQ
+548 ASEILTATLNGYQMAADQASRVNDILTSIDLESASGADSIGKA
-556 YLTSAMN
+556 LM
-563 GYKVAA
+563 KVA
-569 EDVMSIVDKVSQ
+569 SQ
-581 VDLYSATD
+581 
-589 AGGLM
+589 
-594 EAMSRVSTTANTAG
+594 ANNAG
-608 VSMDK
+608 VSLEK
-613 LLGYL
+613 TSAII
-618 ATTGEVTQRS
+618 ATIKDVTQDSDESIGTAMKSILSRMNQIKAGKFVDSETGESLNDTEKVLKKIGIS
-628 MSSIGESFKTIF
+628 MRDSNDQFKDSESILDDVANKWNTLDSNSKKATATAMAGTYQYNKFIAMMDNWDKVEKLTKTAF
-640 ARMSDIKAQNYEL
+640 NS
-653 VDEDGTVELLSDV
+653 DGTA
-666 ESSLK
+666 
-671 KVGIDLRKTVTE
+671 
-683 YNSYDDVLDNLADK
+683 N
-697 WSSLNQVQQNE
+697 
-708 LSKAF
+708 
-713 AGVRQQEVFRTLME
+713 
-727 NYDRVKKY
+727 
-735 TKLAEDSAGTAEK
+735 K
-748 KFNDNYL
+748 KFEDNYL
-755 SSLEAK
+755 NSLEAK
-761 TQSLKASLE
+761 TNALKASME
-770 SLSSSLISDDMYA
+770 SLATNLISDDMYS
-783 GVLDGTKAIVDFTEK
+783 GVLDGTKAITDFVDK
-798 TQILKGTLAG
+798 TNLLKGTLAG
-808 LGTAGGIF
+808 LGTAGGLF
-816 AFQKIGSWVGE
+816 VFKQIGSFVKD
-827 AVKEFSNLGTAMDM
+827 AVQEFSNLGTAMDM

-891 ASEAEAAVSAMGL
+891 ASEAEASVSAMGL
-904 STANAAATTST
+904 STANATATAST
-915 LSLGTAFKGLWATL
+915 VSLGSAMKGLFATL
-929 MANPLILVATGVTA
+929 AANPLILVAAGVTA
-943 AVSAYSAYQQSVQES
+943 AVTAYSAYQQSVEES
-958 VSSAKE
+958 VSSARE
-964 AGQKF
+964 TGQKF

-1105 GIDERGQGAIFK
+1105 GTDERGQGAIFK

-1146 GQDTTFLDSILDQSS
+1146 GQDTTFLDNILDQSS

-1196 ATVYDDYKNAVEKYN
+1196 ATVYDDYKNVVEKYN

-1218 TSKIKE
+1218 TSKIE
-1224 AKSAFDDVKNSV
+1224 SAESAFNKVKESV
-1236 DGVVEKY
+1236 DSVTKSY
-1243 PQFKSLFNEVGSSL
+1243 PEFKSLFDEVGESL
-1257 DKTAVKANN
+1257 DKSAVKAYDFQKALNDSSMKDVVSQ
-1266 FKNALTGQNND
+1266 FKD
-1277 KFDTGLVKQYNT
+1277 
-1289 QLQNSKKL
+1289 LQ
-1297 MESMSDEQKKF
+1297 
-1308 GNVSNT
+1308 
-1314 ERPVIFWS
+1314 
-1322 DDEIKKQ
+1322 
-1329 STALKSWGEDLESL
+1329 
-1343 KGSYSTVMG
+1343 
-1352 TSSEFDGVEIAFTPI
+1352 
-1367 LKMPDGSGKVMSSNQ
+1367 
-1382 MSTYINSLIQEACK
+1382 
-1396 DGNGWTNEELFD
+1396 
-1408 LDTKGLDID
+1408 
-1417 GVHISNM
+1417 
-1424 IADIG
+1424 
-1429 DTAAETG
+1429 
-1436 EKMHSVQ
+1436 
-1443 EPLYEWAES
+1443 
-1452 YAKIQDKAKE
+1452 
-1462 AGISTEKYIDKS
+1462 
-1474 NKLLDFA
+1474 
-1481 DKVSELKELN
+1481 

-1518 AIELGVVSDDSAESV
+1518 AIELGIVSDDSAESV

-1552 ALSESFSKAQTSI
+1552 ALNESFSKAQTSI

-1578 LAESV
+1578 MAESV

-1614 YHINRKALEQL
+1614 YHINRKALAQL

-1654 MAKAV
+1654 IAKAK
-1659 FNGEDISGLQ
+1659 FMDEDISGLQ

-1791 WSHMNEDGSWEI
+1791 WAHMNEDGSWEI

-1888 VKDYI
+1888 VKEYI
-1893 QQVQDSDIEPEVK
+1893 QQIQDSDIEPEVK

-1917 EYLVEKQQELGSS
+1917 EYLVEKQQELSSS

-2004 GNAISKLQE
+2004 GDAISKLQE

-2051 GIDAET
+2051 GINAET

-2075 TNTKVDVKAGVN
+2075 TNTKINVKAGVN

-2098 MISAISPK
+2098 TISAISPK

-2149 TVTYSVVVA
+2149 TVTYSVVVT
-2158 GQVPGDKT
+2158 GQGNIPGDKT

-2213 RALVNELKPEIVV
+2213 RALVNELKPEIIV

-2280 LGSAFSSGT
+2280 LGSAFSRGT

-2300 ANSTS
+2300 S

-2315 SSGTKSSGSS
+2315 SSAAKSSGSS
-2325 KSSSNSSSDS
+2325 TKSSSNSSSDS

-2373 KQAKSYEAI
+2373 KQAKAYEAI
-2382 GKVQEEITAN
+2382 EKIQEEITAN

-2468 IIEKEYDAIVDIND
+2468 IIEKEYDAIIGIND
-2482 AIKDVADSK
+2482 AIKDVADAK
-2491 MELNDALGTA
+2491 IELNDALGTA
-2501 VDNGDNISNLNK
+2501 IDNGDNISNLNK

-2538 QLSSGLLKQGSEAYQ
+2538 QLSSGLLKQGSETYQ

-2656 KELAEDINKLDESTL
+2656 KELAEDINKLDESTI

-2686 LRISNLEKAIQGYD
+2686 LRISNLEKVIQGYD

-2725 TDEGLAQITL
+2725 TDEGLTQITL

-2779 KEIRSATSDVKDY
+2779 KEIRSATSNVKDY

-2799 YTDALKAEVDAL
+2799 YTDALKTEVDAL

-2855 SDAATLARVKKLKQD
+2855 SDASTLARVKKLKQD
-2870 LADAEDDLNT
+2870 LADVEDDLNT
-2880 TKQDHKDDLIDQGF
+2880 TKQDHKDDLISKGYDQ
-2894 QKMSDDLNQM
+2894 MSQDLSDL

-2979 QQTANSKPSSSAS
+2979 QQTANSKPSGSAS
-2992 GTDTSGIKDNASE
+2992 GTDTSGIKDNSSE

-3026 LKVSKSSVSIEE
+3026 LKVSSNSVSIEE
-3038 GKSTSVTT
+3038 GKSTSVTAT
-3046 KIRPNDAAN
+3046 VRPNDAAN
-3055 KKLSW
+3055 KTLTW
-3060 KSSNTA
+3060 KSSNDSV
-3066 IATVSNGT
+3066 ATVSNGT

-3088 TTDGSGI
+3088 TTDGSGLSQI
-3095 SKTIAVTVTKKPVP
+3095 IGVTVTKKPDP
-3109 PKPAQNNTN
+3109 PKPDPAPVSN
-3118 KSGGDGVPRVG
+3118 GGDGIARVG
-3129 DVVTFNGKYYYD
+3129 DVVTFTGSYYYD
-3141 SWGKRPAGSLYSGV
+3141 SWGKKPAGNLYSGV
-3155 KNGVVIDNFS
+3155 KNGVVIDSYS
-3165 SRDYGGS
+3165 SKDFGGN
-3172 ARYTGDLKVHIKSR
+3172 ARYTGDLKVHIKSA
-3186 DGRHGDLGWVRL
+3186 DGRYGDLGWVRL

-3232 GGRITKLEKGTGVIP
+3232 GGRITKLEKGTGVIK

-3254 MALSEQL
+3254 MALSDQL

-3286 IAVPDFSDVTAS
+3286 IAVPDFSNVTAS
-3298 VVSQLEGKGM
+3298 VISQLEGKGM

>member
-18 AEQKLNALLK
+18 AEQKLNTLLK

-42 NVKNISKNIEKGI
+42 NIKNISKNIEKGI
-55 KDTRIDTSAIT
+55 KDTKIDTSAIT
-66 KQLADSFNISDK
+66 KQLADSFNITDK
-78 SVLKNLNKQLNN
+78 SVLKNLNKQLNS
-90 MVSSLGK
+90 MVTNLGK

-108 ATGFYSGLDSMAKT
+108 ATGFYSGLDDMAKAIT
-122 IATNS
+122 TNS

-161 DTYKEL
+161 DNYKEL

-184 VDSLWGE
+184 IDSLWGE

-222 QDMTQSMNFS
+222 QDMTQSMSFS
-232 DLSTNQKFDVTSSA
+232 DLSANQKFDVTSSA

-289 QIKEAIASA
+289 QIKEAIAFA

-314 EQLLSNLRS
+314 EQLLPNLRS

-368 DIASRIKAAVD
+368 DIASKIKAAVD

-393 SVRQAVDENLKKIE
+393 SVKQAVDENLKKIE

-458 MLYKIADGAREAVGT
+458 MLYKIADAGREAVAT
-473 VKELN
+473 VKEFN
-478 DSITSLEMA
+478 DIKTNLAMA
-487 TGENYNTVKQMMS
+487 TNADSDYINNLMKDYNALA
-500 QYNEMGQELG
+500 EELG
-510 SITTDIAEG
+510 SVTSSVAES
-519 ADSWLRQGKSVQE
+519 ADSWLRQGRSMKD
-532 TNQLLKDSM
+532 TNSLIRDSL
-541 VLSKVSD
+541 VLSKDAELSSSD
-548 LSASDSTQ
+548 ASEILTATLNGYQMAADQASRVNDILTSIDLESASGADSIGKA
-556 YLTSAMN
+556 LM
-563 GYKVAA
+563 KVA
-569 EDVMSIVDKVSQ
+569 SQ
-581 VDLYSATD
+581 
-589 AGGLM
+589 
-594 EAMSRVSTTANTAG
+594 ANNAG
-608 VSMDK
+608 VSLEK
-613 LLGYL
+613 TSAII
-618 ATTGEVTQRS
+618 ATIKDVTQDSDESIGTAMKSILSRMNQIKAGKFVDSETGESLNDTEKVLKKIGIS
-628 MSSIGESFKTIF
+628 MRDSNDQFKDSESILDDVANKWNTLDSNSK
-640 ARMSDIKAQNYEL
+640 KATATAMAGTYQYNKFIAMMDNWDKVEKFTNTAFNS
-653 VDEDGTVELLSDV
+653 DGTA
-666 ESSLK
+666 
-671 KVGIDLRKTVTE
+671 
-683 YNSYDDVLDNLADK
+683 N
-697 WSSLNQVQQNE
+697 
-708 LSKAF
+708 
-713 AGVRQQEVFRTLME
+713 
-727 NYDRVKKY
+727 
-735 TKLAEDSAGTAEK
+735 K
-748 KFNDNYL
+748 KFEDNYL
-755 SSLEAK
+755 NSLEAK
-761 TQSLKASLE
+761 TNALKASIE
-770 SLSSSLISDDMYA
+770 SLATNLISDDMYS
-783 GVLDGTKAIVDFTEK
+783 GVLDGTKAITDFVDK
-798 TQILKGTLAG
+798 TNLLKGTLAG
-808 LGTAGGIF
+808 LGTAGGLF
-816 AFQKIGSWVGE
+816 VFKQIGSFVKD
-827 AVKEFSNLGTAMDM
+827 AVQEFSNLGTAMNM
-841 LKSGSVDTSGFK
+841 LKSGNVDTSGFK

-878 AQRVAILTGQGMS
+878 AQRIAILTGQGMS

-969 SENTSSLQ
+969 SENTTSLQ

-1105 GIDERGQGAIFK
+1105 GTDERGQGAIFK

-1146 GQDTTFLDSILDQSS
+1146 GQDTTFLDNILEQSS

-1211 DALSSGD
+1211 DALTSGD
-1218 TSKIKE
+1218 TSKIE
-1224 AKSAFDDVKNSV
+1224 SAESAFNKVKESV
-1236 DGVVEKY
+1236 DSVTKSY
-1243 PQFKSLFNEVGSSL
+1243 PEFKSLFDEVGDSL
-1257 DKTAVKANN
+1257 DKSAVKAYDFQKALNDSSMKDVVSQ
-1266 FKNALTGQNND
+1266 FKD
-1277 KFDTGLVKQYNT
+1277 
-1289 QLQNSKKL
+1289 LQ
-1297 MESMSDEQKKF
+1297 
-1308 GNVSNT
+1308 
-1314 ERPVIFWS
+1314 
-1322 DDEIKKQ
+1322 
-1329 STALKSWGEDLESL
+1329 
-1343 KGSYSTVMG
+1343 
-1352 TSSEFDGVEIAFTPI
+1352 
-1367 LKMPDGSGKVMSSNQ
+1367 
-1382 MSTYINSLIQEACK
+1382 
-1396 DGNGWTNEELFD
+1396 
-1408 LDTKGLDID
+1408 
-1417 GVHISNM
+1417 
-1424 IADIG
+1424 
-1429 DTAAETG
+1429 
-1436 EKMHSVQ
+1436 
-1443 EPLYEWAES
+1443 
-1452 YAKIQDKAKE
+1452 
-1462 AGISTEKYIDKS
+1462 
-1474 NKLLDFA
+1474 
-1481 DKVSELKELN
+1481 

-1614 YHINRKALEQL
+1614 YHINRKALAQL

-1654 MAKAV
+1654 MAKAK
-1659 FNGEDISGLQ
+1659 FMDEDISGLQ

-1761 EAMPKIKR
+1761 EAIPKIKR

-1791 WSHMNEDGSWEI
+1791 WAHMNEDGSWEI

-1839 LDEPVASLEEL
+1839 LDEPIASLEEL

-1875 ADSFSAVTDSIDK
+1875 VDSFSAVTDNIDK
-1888 VKDYI
+1888 VKEYI

-1951 LDQFKNSDGVVDLSV
+1951 LDQFKNSDGAVDLSV
-1966 EGAQQAADNLQ
+1966 EGAQEAADNLQ

-1994 VDASQVDGSV
+1994 VDTSQVDGSV
-2004 GNAISKLQE
+2004 GDAISKLQE

-2051 GIDAET
+2051 GIDAKT

-2098 MISAISPK
+2098 TISAISPK

-2158 GQVPGDKT
+2158 GHVPGDKT

-2202 NGNWGLRKDEP
+2202 NGNWELRKDEP
-2213 RALVNELKPEIVV
+2213 RALVNELKPEIIV

-2280 LGSAFSSGT
+2280 LGSAFSNGT

-2305 SKKKNTSSSK
+2305 SKKKNTSSS
-2315 SSGTKSSGSS
+2315 GAKSSGSS

-2373 KQAKSYEAI
+2373 KQAKAYEAI

-2468 IIEKEYDAIVDIND
+2468 IIEKEYDAIIDIND
-2482 AIKDVADSK
+2482 AIKDVADAK
-2491 MELNDALGTA
+2491 IELNDALGTA
-2501 VDNGDNISNLNK
+2501 IDNGDNISNLNK

-2632 QKNQEQRNLLL
+2632 QKNQEQRSLLL
-2643 EQQSVYDVNSSRY
+2643 KQQSVYDVNSSRY

-2671 GLLEDNEK
+2671 DLMKDNEDLKNSIYSLRIKNLED
-2679 LKDSIYE
+2679 
-2686 LRISNLEKAIQGYD
+2686 AIKGYD
-2700 DLEDELKDFR
+2700 DLETELKGFR
-2710 SLLNDD
+2710 DLLNDD
-2716 AFLDKNGAI
+2716 AFLDKNGGI

-2735 LSQSLGNVKKK
+2735 LSQSIGNAKQK

-2751 TGLSKLTE
+2751 TGLQKVKEL
-2759 MYNNG
+2759 YDNG
-2764 LISLDEYN
+2764 VISLKEYN
-2772 DKSSEYR
+2772 EKSAEYR
-2779 KEIRSATSDVKDY
+2779 KELQSSTSDVKSY
-2792 QDSLVSL
+2792 QKSLTDL
-2799 YTDALKAEVDAL
+2799 YQNALKTEVDAL
-2811 DKVIDKRREA
+2811 QKVIDKRKSA
-2821 YKQQREYADYQKKV
+2821 QTALASYYDYQKKISSQTNDINALRAQAKALEGV
-2835 NSQQK
+2835 NDAASMAK
-2840 DVNSIKAQIQAMENS
+2840 LKKIQAEIKEKE
-2855 SDAATLARVKKLKQD
+2855 SDLNDTKRDHRNDLISKGYDQMSQD
-2870 LADAEDDLNT
+2870 LSDL
-2880 TKQDHKDDLIDQGF
+2880 
-2894 QKMSDDLNQM
+2894 

-2949 WVGSNDFN
+2949 WIGSNDFN

-2979 QQTANSKPSSSAS
+2979 QQTANKKPSSSAS

-3026 LKVSKSSVSIEE
+3026 LTVSKSSVSIEE

-3095 SKTIAVTVTKKPVP
+3095 SKTIAVTVTKKPDP
-3109 PKPAQNNTN
+3109 PKPAIPSN
-3118 KSGGDGVPRVG
+3118 KGGDGVPRVG
-3129 DVVTFNGKYYYD
+3129 DVVTFTGKYYYD

-3155 KNGVVIDNFS
+3155 KNGVVIDSYS

-3186 DGRHGDLGWVRL
+3186 DGRYGDLGWVRL

-3232 GGRITKLEKGTGVIP
+3232 GGRITKLEKGTGIIP

-3298 VVSQLEGKGM
+3298 VVNQLEGKGM

>member
-6 RIQVETDLDTSK
+6 RIQVETDLDTAK

-55 KDTRIDTSAIT
+55 KDTKIDTSAIT

-78 SVLKNLNKQLNN
+78 SVLKNLNKQLNS
-90 MVSSLGK
+90 MVTNLGK

-108 ATGFYSGLDSMAKT
+108 ATGFYSGLDDMAKT
-122 IATNS
+122 ITTNS
-127 KLVKSATGYY
+127 KVVKSATGYY

-161 DTYKEL
+161 DNYKEL

-217 VKKAR
+217 IKKAR
-222 QDMTQSMNFS
+222 QDMTQSINFS
-232 DLSTNQKFDVTSSA
+232 DLSANQKFDVTSSA

-251 TMGKEVAD
+251 SMGKEVAD
-259 KLKSNIQSA
+259 KLKNNIQSA

-281 VDKEKIAS
+281 VDKEKITS

-335 KVDID
+335 KIDID
-340 VDVNGL
+340 VDRNGL
-346 QEKLNSA
+346 QEKLNTA

-368 DIASRIKAAVD
+368 DIASKIKAAVD

-393 SVRQAVDENLKKIE
+393 SVHQAVDENLKKIE
-407 PEVDESGLTQLQ
+407 SEVDESNLTQLQ
-419 QALHNINTAGQQSQS
+419 QALHNVNTAGQQSQS

-458 MLYKIADGAREAVGT
+458 ALYKVADAGKEAIAT
-473 VKELN
+473 VKEFN
-478 DSITSLEMA
+478 DIKTNLAMA
-487 TGENYNTVKQMMS
+487 TNENSSSINNLMNDYNALAK
-500 QYNEMGQELG
+500 ELG
-510 SITTDIAEG
+510 SVTSSVAESADSWIRQGRSMKDTNSLIKDSLVLSKDAELSSTDASEILTATLNGYQMAADQASRVNDILTSIDLESASG
-519 ADSWLRQGKSVQE
+519 ADSIGKALV
-532 TNQLLKDSM
+532 
-541 VLSKVSD
+541 
-548 LSASDSTQ
+548 
-556 YLTSAMN
+556 
-563 GYKVAA
+563 KVA
-569 EDVMSIVDKVSQ
+569 SQ
-581 VDLYSATD
+581 
-589 AGGLM
+589 
-594 EAMSRVSTTANTAG
+594 ANNAG
-608 VSMDK
+608 VSLEK
-613 LLGYL
+613 TSAII
-618 ATTGEVTQRS
+618 ATMKDITQDSDESIGTALKSILSRMNQIKAGKFVDAETGESLNDTEKV
-628 MSSIGESFKTIF
+628 
-640 ARMSDIKAQNYEL
+640 
-653 VDEDGTVELLSDV
+653 
-666 ESSLK
+666 LK
-671 KVGIDLRKTVTE
+671 KIGVSMRDSNDQFKDSESVL
-683 YNSYDDVLDNLADK
+683 DDVAKK
-697 WSSLNQVQQNE
+697 WNTLNSN
-708 LSKAF
+708 SKKAT
-713 AGVRQQEVFRTLME
+713 ATAM
-727 NYDRVKKY
+727 
-735 TKLAEDSAGTAEK
+735 AGTYQYNKFIAMMDNWDKVEKLTDTAFNSEGTANK
-748 KFNDNYL
+748 KFEDNYL
-755 SSLEAK
+755 NSLEAK
-761 TQSLKASLE
+761 TNALKASME
-770 SLSSSLISDDMYA
+770 SLATNLISDDIYA

-841 LKSGSVDTSGFK
+841 LKSGSVDASGFK

-878 AQRVAILTGQGMS
+878 AQRIAILTGQGMS

-904 STANAAATTST
+904 STANAAAATST

-929 MANPLILVATGVTA
+929 MANPLILVTAGVTA

-1057 IDKAQSEMNKNR
+1057 IDKAQSEMNKKR

-1105 GIDERGQGAIFK
+1105 GTDERGQGAIFK

-1123 NAEESINSFMDKIR
+1123 NAEESINSFMDKVR

-1146 GQDTTFLDSILDQSS
+1146 GQDTTFLDSILEQSS

-1211 DALSSGD
+1211 DALTSGD
-1218 TSKIKE
+1218 TSKIE
-1224 AKSAFDDVKNSV
+1224 SAESAFNKVKESVNSV
-1236 DGVVEKY
+1236 TKSY
-1243 PQFKSLFNEVGSSL
+1243 PEFKSLFDEVGESL
-1257 DKTAVKANN
+1257 DKSAVKAYD
-1266 FKNALTGQNND
+1266 F
-1277 KFDTGLVKQYNT
+1277 
-1289 QLQNSKKL
+1289 
-1297 MESMSDEQKKF
+1297 QK
-1308 GNVSNT
+1308 
-1314 ERPVIFWS
+1314 
-1322 DDEIKKQ
+1322 
-1329 STALKSWGEDLESL
+1329 A
-1343 KGSYSTVMG
+1343 
-1352 TSSEFDGVEIAFTPI
+1352 
-1367 LKMPDGSGKVMSSNQ
+1367 
-1382 MSTYINSLIQEACK
+1382 
-1396 DGNGWTNEELFD
+1396 
-1408 LDTKGLDID
+1408 
-1417 GVHISNM
+1417 
-1424 IADIG
+1424 
-1429 DTAAETG
+1429 
-1436 EKMHSVQ
+1436 
-1443 EPLYEWAES
+1443 
-1452 YAKIQDKAKE
+1452 
-1462 AGISTEKYIDKS
+1462 
-1474 NKLLDFA
+1474 
-1481 DKVSELKELN
+1481 LN
-1491 DVDLKGIS
+1491 DSSMKDVVSQFKDLQAVDLKGIS

-1518 AIELGVVSDDSAESV
+1518 AIELGIVSDDSAESV

-1552 ALSESFSKAQTSI
+1552 ALNESFSKAQTSI

-1578 LAESV
+1578 MAESV

-1614 YHINRKALEQL
+1614 YHINRKALAQL

-1654 MAKAV
+1654 MAKAA

-1966 EGAQQAADNLQ
+1966 EGAQEAADNLQ

-2004 GNAISKLQE
+2004 GDAISKLQE
-2013 YQTAVNNLNAQTELQ
+2013 YQTAVNNLNSQTELQ

-2098 MISAISPK
+2098 TISAISPK

-2139 DAFKPANKNA
+2139 DAFKPADKNA
-2149 TVTYSVVVA
+2149 TVTYSVVVT
-2158 GQVPGDKT
+2158 GQGNIPGDKT

-2213 RALVNELKPEIVV
+2213 RALVNELKPEIIV

-2263 YVTGSHGKLAYE
+2263 YVTGSHAKLAYE

-2435 DDYKTYYK
+2435 DDYKTYYR

-2501 VDNGDNISNLNK
+2501 IDNGDNISNLNK

-2686 LRISNLEKAIQGYD
+2686 LRINNLEKAIQGYD

-2725 TDEGLAQITL
+2725 TDEGLVQITL

-2799 YTDALKAEVDAL
+2799 YTDALKTEVDAL
-2811 DKVIDKRREA
+2811 QKVIDKRREA

-2855 SDAATLARVKKLKQD
+2855 SDASTLARVKKLKQD

-2894 QKMSDDLNQM
+2894 QKLSDDLNQI

-2949 WVGSNDFN
+2949 WIGSNDFN

-2992 GTDTSGIKDNASE
+2992 GTDTSGIKDNSSE

-3026 LKVSKSSVSIEE
+3026 LKVSSNSVSIEE
-3038 GKSTSVTT
+3038 GKSTSVTAT
-3046 KIRPNDAAN
+3046 VRPNDAAN
-3055 KKLSW
+3055 KTLTW
-3060 KSSNTA
+3060 KSSNDSV
-3066 IATVSNGT
+3066 ATVSNGT

-3082 CQVTVS
+3082 CQVIVS
-3088 TTDGSGI
+3088 TTDGSGL
-3095 SKTIAVTVTKKPVP
+3095 SQTIGVTVTKKPDP
-3109 PKPAQNNTN
+3109 PKPAPAPVS
-3118 KSGGDGVPRVG
+3118 SGGDGIARVG
-3129 DVVTFNGKYYYD
+3129 DVVTFTGSYYYD
-3141 SWGKRPAGSLYSGV
+3141 SWGKKPAGNLYSGV
-3155 KNGVVIDNFS
+3155 KNGVVIDSYS
-3165 SRDYGGS
+3165 SKDFGGN
-3172 ARYTGDLKVHIKSR
+3172 ARYTGDLKVHIKSA
-3186 DGRHGDLGWVRL
+3186 DGRYGDLGWVRL

-3208 PGVDRDQIA
+3208 PGVNRDQIA

-3308 GNVTVEYNQPVTFNS
+3308 GNVTVENHYDSLLTVEGN
-3323 VDKNDIPQ
+3323 VDKDALPGLEDI
-3331 MEEFLKRAREDTT
+3331 LKRSYEYTSKQMIKEARKVGT
-3344 KYIVKELRKGGM
+3344 K
-3356 QIRR
+3356 IRR

>member
-42 NVKNISKNIEKGI
+42 NIKNISKNIEKGI
-55 KDTRIDTSAIT
+55 KDTKIDTSALT

-78 SVLKNLNKQLNN
+78 SVLKNLNKQLNS
-90 MVSSLGK
+90 MVTNLGK

-108 ATGFYSGLDSMAKT
+108 ATGFYSGLDGMAKT
-122 IATNS
+122 ITTNS

-148 IYVSD
+148 IYISD

-217 VKKAR
+217 IKKAR
-222 QDMTQSMNFS
+222 QDMTQSINFS
-232 DLSTNQKFDVTSSA
+232 DLSANQKFDVTSSA

-251 TMGKEVAD
+251 SMGKEVAD
-259 KLKSNIQSA
+259 KLKNNIQSA

-281 VDKEKIAS
+281 VDKEKITS

-340 VDVNGL
+340 IDRNGL

-368 DIASRIKAAVD
+368 DIASKIKAVVD

-393 SVRQAVDENLKKIE
+393 SVKQAVDENLKKIE
-407 PEVDESGLTQLQ
+407 PEVDESRLTQLQ
-419 QALHNINTAGQQSQS
+419 QALHNVNTAGQQSQS

-548 LSASDSTQ
+548 LSAADSTQ

-727 NYDRVKKY
+727 NYERVKKY

-783 GVLDGTKAIVDFTEK
+783 GVLDGTKAIVDFIEK

-878 AQRVAILTGQGMS
+878 AQRIAILTGQGMS
-891 ASEAEAAVSAMGL
+891 ASEAEAAVSSMGL

-929 MANPLILVATGVTA
+929 MANPLILVTAGVTA

-1057 IDKAQSEMNKNR
+1057 IDKAQSEMNKDR

-1105 GIDERGQGAIFK
+1105 GTDERGQGAIFK

-1123 NAEESINSFMDKIR
+1123 DAEESINSFMDKIR

-1146 GQDTTFLDSILDQSS
+1146 GQDTTFLDSILEQSS

-1218 TSKIKE
+1218 TSKIE
-1224 AKSAFDDVKNSV
+1224 SAESAFNKVKESV
-1236 DGVVEKY
+1236 DSVTKSY
-1243 PQFKSLFNEVGSSL
+1243 PEFKSLFDEVGESL
-1257 DKTAVKANN
+1257 DKSAVKAYDFQKALNDSSMKDVVSQ
-1266 FKNALTGQNND
+1266 FKD
-1277 KFDTGLVKQYNT
+1277 
-1289 QLQNSKKL
+1289 LQ
-1297 MESMSDEQKKF
+1297 
-1308 GNVSNT
+1308 
-1314 ERPVIFWS
+1314 
-1322 DDEIKKQ
+1322 
-1329 STALKSWGEDLESL
+1329 
-1343 KGSYSTVMG
+1343 
-1352 TSSEFDGVEIAFTPI
+1352 
-1367 LKMPDGSGKVMSSNQ
+1367 
-1382 MSTYINSLIQEACK
+1382 
-1396 DGNGWTNEELFD
+1396 
-1408 LDTKGLDID
+1408 
-1417 GVHISNM
+1417 
-1424 IADIG
+1424 
-1429 DTAAETG
+1429 
-1436 EKMHSVQ
+1436 
-1443 EPLYEWAES
+1443 
-1452 YAKIQDKAKE
+1452 
-1462 AGISTEKYIDKS
+1462 
-1474 NKLLDFA
+1474 
-1481 DKVSELKELN
+1481 

-1552 ALSESFSKAQTSI
+1552 ALNESFSKAQTSI

-1573 SMKSI
+1573 NMKSI

-1654 MAKAV
+1654 IAKAK
-1659 FNGEDISGLQ
+1659 FMDEDISGLQ

-1761 EAMPKIKR
+1761 EAMPKIER

-1791 WSHMNEDGSWEI
+1791 WAHMNEDGSWEI

-1850 KSSAESAKEALDGM
+1850 KSSAESAKEALDSM
-1864 NDTSLDGINLD
+1864 NDTTLDGINLD
-1875 ADSFSAVTDSIDK
+1875 ADSFSAVTDSIDR
-1888 VKDYI
+1888 VKEYI

-1983 EALQNSSVVLN
+1983 EALQNSSVVLS
-1994 VDASQVDGSV
+1994 VDSSQVDGSV
-2004 GNAISKLQE
+2004 GDAISKIQE

-2075 TNTKVDVKAGVN
+2075 TNTKIDVKAGVN

-2098 MISAISPK
+2098 TISAISPK

-2149 TVTYSVVVA
+2149 TVTYSVVIA

-2196 TTNVSS
+2196 TTNISS

-2213 RALVNELKPEIVV
+2213 RALVNELKPEIIV

-2305 SKKKNTSSSK
+2305 SKKKNSSSSK
-2315 SSGTKSSGSS
+2315 SLGTKSSGSS

-2435 DDYKTYYK
+2435 DDYKTYYR

-2491 MELNDALGTA
+2491 IELNDALGTA
-2501 VDNGDNISNLNK
+2501 IDNGDNISNLNK

-2524 LTKKLNEYQAEVNS
+2524 LTKKLNEYQEEVNS
-2538 QLSSGLLKQGSEAYQ
+2538 QLSSRLLKQGSEAYQ

-2602 DKYASLLESQDKE
+2602 DKYASLLEAQNKE

-2620 YQEQIDTNNAQV
+2620 YQEQIDTNNTQV

-2799 YTDALKAEVDAL
+2799 YTDALKAEVGC
-2811 DKVIDKRREA
+2811 
-2821 YKQQREYADYQKKV
+2821 
-2835 NSQQK
+2835 
-2840 DVNSIKAQIQAMENS
+2840 
-2855 SDAATLARVKKLKQD
+2855 T
-2870 LADAEDDLNT
+2870 
-2880 TKQDHKDDLIDQGF
+2880 
-2894 QKMSDDLNQM
+2894 
-2904 LEDTEYEI
+2904 
-2912 SHNADKQNEI
+2912 
-2922 IQSMLN
+2922 
-2928 KQVGMYQEAYSKINS
+2928 
-2943 IIKNTG
+2943 
-2949 WVGSNDFN
+2949 
-2957 NNQSQMSS
+2957 
-2965 QTGAQN
+2965 
-2971 QASNASQS
+2971 
-2979 QQTANSKPSSSAS
+2979 
-2992 GTDTSGIKDNASE
+2992 
-3005 NNKITENIMKPE
+3005 
-3017 NTTNRPVAE
+3017 
-3026 LKVSKSSVSIEE
+3026 
-3038 GKSTSVTT
+3038 
-3046 KIRPNDAAN
+3046 
-3055 KKLSW
+3055 
-3060 KSSNTA
+3060 
-3066 IATVSNGT
+3066 
-3074 ISGKKPGS
+3074 
-3082 CQVTVS
+3082 
-3088 TTDGSGI
+3088 
-3095 SKTIAVTVTKKPVP
+3095 
-3109 PKPAQNNTN
+3109 
-3118 KSGGDGVPRVG
+3118 
-3129 DVVTFNGKYYYD
+3129 
-3141 SWGKRPAGSLYSGV
+3141 
-3155 KNGVVIDNFS
+3155 
-3165 SRDYGGS
+3165 
-3172 ARYTGDLKVHIKSR
+3172 
-3186 DGRHGDLGWVRL
+3186 
-3198 SQISGYAKGT
+3198 
-3208 PGVDRDQIA
+3208 
-3217 IVDEEGR
+3217 
-3224 ELQIPNGK
+3224 
-3232 GGRITKLEKGTGVIP
+3232 
-3247 HTATEKL
+3247 
-3254 MALSEQL
+3254 
-3261 DNNGNM
+3261 
-3267 VINGRTIEEYVN
+3267 
-3279 DMANMQS
+3279 
-3286 IAVPDFSDVTAS
+3286 
-3298 VVSQLEGKGM
+3298 
-3308 GNVTVEYNQPVTFNS
+3308 
-3323 VDKNDIPQ
+3323 
-3331 MEEFLKRAREDTT
+3331 
-3344 KYIVKELRKGGM
+3344 
-3356 QIRR
+3356 

>member
-42 NVKNISKNIEKGI
+42 NIKNISKNIEKGI
-55 KDTRIDTSAIT
+55 KDTKIDTSALT

-78 SVLKNLNKQLNN
+78 SVLKNLNKQLNS
-90 MVSSLGK
+90 MVTNLGK

-108 ATGFYSGLDSMAKT
+108 ATGFYSGLDGMAKT
-122 IATNS
+122 ITTNS

-148 IYVSD
+148 IYISD

-217 VKKAR
+217 IKKAR
-222 QDMTQSMNFS
+222 QDMTQSINFS
-232 DLSTNQKFDVTSSA
+232 DLSANQKFDVTSSA

-251 TMGKEVAD
+251 SMGKEVAD
-259 KLKSNIQSA
+259 KLKNNIQSA

-281 VDKEKIAS
+281 VDKEKITS

-340 VDVNGL
+340 IDRNGL

-368 DIASRIKAAVD
+368 DIASKIKAVVD

-393 SVRQAVDENLKKIE
+393 SVKQAVDENLKKIE
-407 PEVDESGLTQLQ
+407 PEVDESRLTQLQ
-419 QALHNINTAGQQSQS
+419 QALHNVNTAGQQSQS

-548 LSASDSTQ
+548 LSAADSTQ

-727 NYDRVKKY
+727 NYERVKKY

-783 GVLDGTKAIVDFTEK
+783 GVLDGTKAIVDFIEK

-878 AQRVAILTGQGMS
+878 AQRIAILTGQGMS
-891 ASEAEAAVSAMGL
+891 ASEAEAAVSSMGL

-929 MANPLILVATGVTA
+929 MANPLILVTAGVTA

-1057 IDKAQSEMNKNR
+1057 IDKAQSEMNKDR

-1105 GIDERGQGAIFK
+1105 GTDEHGQGAIFK

-1123 NAEESINSFMDKIR
+1123 DAEESINSFMDKIR

-1146 GQDTTFLDSILDQSS
+1146 GQDTTFLDSILEQSS

-1218 TSKIKE
+1218 TSKIE
-1224 AKSAFDDVKNSV
+1224 SAESAFNKVKESV
-1236 DGVVEKY
+1236 DSVTKSY
-1243 PQFKSLFNEVGSSL
+1243 PEFKSLFDEVGESL
-1257 DKTAVKANN
+1257 DKSAVKAYDFQKALNDSSMKDVVSQ
-1266 FKNALTGQNND
+1266 FKD
-1277 KFDTGLVKQYNT
+1277 
-1289 QLQNSKKL
+1289 LQ
-1297 MESMSDEQKKF
+1297 
-1308 GNVSNT
+1308 
-1314 ERPVIFWS
+1314 
-1322 DDEIKKQ
+1322 
-1329 STALKSWGEDLESL
+1329 
-1343 KGSYSTVMG
+1343 
-1352 TSSEFDGVEIAFTPI
+1352 
-1367 LKMPDGSGKVMSSNQ
+1367 
-1382 MSTYINSLIQEACK
+1382 
-1396 DGNGWTNEELFD
+1396 
-1408 LDTKGLDID
+1408 
-1417 GVHISNM
+1417 
-1424 IADIG
+1424 
-1429 DTAAETG
+1429 
-1436 EKMHSVQ
+1436 
-1443 EPLYEWAES
+1443 
-1452 YAKIQDKAKE
+1452 
-1462 AGISTEKYIDKS
+1462 
-1474 NKLLDFA
+1474 
-1481 DKVSELKELN
+1481 

-1552 ALSESFSKAQTSI
+1552 ALNESFSKAQTSI

-1573 SMKSI
+1573 NMKSI

-1654 MAKAV
+1654 IAKAK
-1659 FNGEDISGLQ
+1659 FMDEDISGLQ

-1761 EAMPKIKR
+1761 EAMPKIER

-1791 WSHMNEDGSWEI
+1791 WAHMNEDGSWEI

-1850 KSSAESAKEALDGM
+1850 KSSAESAKEALDSM
-1864 NDTSLDGINLD
+1864 NDTTLDGINLD
-1875 ADSFSAVTDSIDK
+1875 ADSFSAVTDSIDR
-1888 VKDYI
+1888 VKEYI

-1983 EALQNSSVVLN
+1983 EALQNSSVVLS
-1994 VDASQVDGSV
+1994 VDSSQVDGSV
-2004 GNAISKLQE
+2004 GDAISKIQE

-2075 TNTKVDVKAGVN
+2075 TNTKIDVKAGVN

-2098 MISAISPK
+2098 TISAISPK

-2149 TVTYSVVVA
+2149 TVTYSVVIA

-2196 TTNVSS
+2196 TTNISS

-2213 RALVNELKPEIVV
+2213 RALVNELKPEIIV

-2305 SKKKNTSSSK
+2305 SKKKNSSSSK
-2315 SSGTKSSGSS
+2315 SLGTKSSGSS

-2435 DDYKTYYK
+2435 DDYKTYYR

-2491 MELNDALGTA
+2491 IELNDALGTA
-2501 VDNGDNISNLNK
+2501 IDNGDNISNLNK

-2524 LTKKLNEYQAEVNS
+2524 LTKKLNEYQEEVNS
-2538 QLSSGLLKQGSEAYQ
+2538 QLSSRLLKQGSEAYQ

-2602 DKYASLLESQDKE
+2602 DKYASLLEAQNKE

-2620 YQEQIDTNNAQV
+2620 YQEQIDTNNTQV

-2880 TKQDHKDDLIDQGF
+2880 TKQNHKDDLISEGF
-2894 QKMSDDLNQM
+2894 QKMSNDLNQM

-2979 QQTANSKPSSSAS
+2979 QQTANKKPSSSAS
-2992 GTDTSGIKDNASE
+2992 GTNTSGIKDNASK
-3005 NNKITENIMKPE
+3005 NDKITENIMKPE

-3026 LKVSKSSVSIEE
+3026 LTVSKSSVSIEE

-3095 SKTIAVTVTKKPVP
+3095 SKTIAVTVTKKPDP
-3109 PKPAQNNTN
+3109 PKPVIPSN
-3118 KSGGDGVPRVG
+3118 KGGDGVPRVG

-3155 KNGVVIDNFS
+3155 ANGVVIDSYS
-3165 SRDYGGS
+3165 SKDFGGN
-3172 ARYTGDLKVHIKSR
+3172 AKYTGDLKVHIKSA
-3186 DGRHGDLGWVRL
+3186 DGRYGDLGWVRL
-3198 SQISGYAKGT
+3198 SQISGYATGT
-3208 PGVDRDQIA
+3208 SGVDRDQIA

-3279 DMANMQS
+3279 DMTNMQS
-3286 IAVPDFSDVTAS
+3286 IVVPDFSDVTAS

-3308 GNVTVEYNQPVTFNS
+3308 GNVMVEYNQPVTFNS

>member
-42 NVKNISKNIEKGI
+42 NIKNISKNIEKGI
-55 KDTRIDTSAIT
+55 KDTKIDTSALT

-78 SVLKNLNKQLNN
+78 SVLKNLNKQLNS
-90 MVSSLGK
+90 MVINLGK

-108 ATGFYSGLDSMAKT
+108 ATGFYSGLDGMAKT
-122 IATNS
+122 ITTNS

-148 IYVSD
+148 IYISD

-217 VKKAR
+217 IKKAR
-222 QDMTQSMNFS
+222 QDMTQSINFS
-232 DLSTNQKFDVTSSA
+232 DLSANQKFDVTSSA

-251 TMGKEVAD
+251 SMGKEVAD
-259 KLKSNIQSA
+259 KLKNNIQSA

-281 VDKEKIAS
+281 VDKEKITS

-323 SISKIASGDEPV
+323 SISKIAYGDEPV
-335 KVDID
+335 KIDID
-340 VDVNGL
+340 VDRNGL
-346 QEKLNSA
+346 QEKLNTA
-353 CHDMEIPVDFKIDSE
+353 CHDMEIPVDFKMDSE
-368 DIASRIKAAVD
+368 DIASKIKAAVD

-407 PEVDESGLTQLQ
+407 PEVDESELTQLQ
-419 QALHNINTAGQQSQS
+419 QALHNVNTAGQQSQS

-458 MLYKIADGAREAVGT
+458 MLYKIADGAREAVAT
-473 VKELN
+473 VKEFN
-478 DSITSLEMA
+478 DIKTNLAMA
-487 TGENYNTVKQMMS
+487 TNADSDYINNLMKDYNALA
-500 QYNEMGQELG
+500 EELG
-510 SITTDIAEG
+510 SVTSSVAES
-519 ADSWLRQGKSVQE
+519 ADSWLRQGRSMKD
-532 TNQLLKDSM
+532 TNSLIRDSL
-541 VLSKVSD
+541 VLSKDAELSSSD
-548 LSASDSTQ
+548 ASEILTATLNGYQMAADQASRVNDILTSIDLESASGADSIGKA
-556 YLTSAMN
+556 LM
-563 GYKVAA
+563 KVA
-569 EDVMSIVDKVSQ
+569 SQ
-581 VDLYSATD
+581 
-589 AGGLM
+589 
-594 EAMSRVSTTANTAG
+594 ANNAG
-608 VSMDK
+608 VSLEK
-613 LLGYL
+613 TSAII
-618 ATTGEVTQRS
+618 ATIKDVTQDSDESIGTAMKSILSRMNQIKAGKFVDSETGESLNDTEKVLKKIGIS
-628 MSSIGESFKTIF
+628 MRDSNDQFKDSESILDDVANKWNTLDSNSK
-640 ARMSDIKAQNYEL
+640 KATATAMAGTYQYNKFIAMMDNWDKVEKFTNTAFNS
-653 VDEDGTVELLSDV
+653 DGTA
-666 ESSLK
+666 
-671 KVGIDLRKTVTE
+671 
-683 YNSYDDVLDNLADK
+683 N
-697 WSSLNQVQQNE
+697 
-708 LSKAF
+708 
-713 AGVRQQEVFRTLME
+713 
-727 NYDRVKKY
+727 
-735 TKLAEDSAGTAEK
+735 K
-748 KFNDNYL
+748 KFEDNYL
-755 SSLEAK
+755 NSLEAK
-761 TQSLKASLE
+761 TNALKASME
-770 SLSSSLISDDMYA
+770 SLATNLISDDMYS
-783 GVLDGTKAIVDFTEK
+783 GVLDGTKVITDFVDK
-798 TQILKGTLAG
+798 TNLLKGTLAG
-808 LGTAGGIF
+808 LGTAGGLF
-816 AFQKIGSWVGE
+816 VFKQIGSFVKD
-827 AVKEFSNLGTAMDM
+827 AVQEFSNLGTAMNM

-929 MANPLILVATGVTA
+929 MANPLILVTAGVTA

-1105 GIDERGQGAIFK
+1105 GTDERGQGAIFK

-1123 NAEESINSFMDKIR
+1123 NAEESINSFMDKVR

-1146 GQDTTFLDSILDQSS
+1146 GQDTTFLDSILEQSS

-1211 DALSSGD
+1211 DALTSGD
-1218 TSKIKE
+1218 TSKIE
-1224 AKSAFDDVKNSV
+1224 SAESAFNKVKESVNSV
-1236 DGVVEKY
+1236 TKSY
-1243 PQFKSLFNEVGSSL
+1243 PEFKSLFDEVGESL
-1257 DKTAVKANN
+1257 DKSAVKAYDFQKALNDSSMKDVVSQ
-1266 FKNALTGQNND
+1266 FKD
-1277 KFDTGLVKQYNT
+1277 
-1289 QLQNSKKL
+1289 LQ
-1297 MESMSDEQKKF
+1297 
-1308 GNVSNT
+1308 
-1314 ERPVIFWS
+1314 
-1322 DDEIKKQ
+1322 
-1329 STALKSWGEDLESL
+1329 
-1343 KGSYSTVMG
+1343 
-1352 TSSEFDGVEIAFTPI
+1352 
-1367 LKMPDGSGKVMSSNQ
+1367 
-1382 MSTYINSLIQEACK
+1382 
-1396 DGNGWTNEELFD
+1396 
-1408 LDTKGLDID
+1408 
-1417 GVHISNM
+1417 
-1424 IADIG
+1424 
-1429 DTAAETG
+1429 
-1436 EKMHSVQ
+1436 
-1443 EPLYEWAES
+1443 
-1452 YAKIQDKAKE
+1452 
-1462 AGISTEKYIDKS
+1462 
-1474 NKLLDFA
+1474 
-1481 DKVSELKELN
+1481 

-1518 AIELGVVSDDSAESV
+1518 AIELGIVSDDSAESV

-1552 ALSESFSKAQTSI
+1552 ALNESFSKAQTSI

-1578 LAESV
+1578 MAESV

-1614 YHINRKALEQL
+1614 YHINRKALAQL

-1654 MAKAV
+1654 MAKAA

-1761 EAMPKIKR
+1761 EAMPKIER

-1875 ADSFSAVTDSIDK
+1875 VDSFSAVTDNIDK
-1888 VKDYI
+1888 VKEYI

-1951 LDQFKNSDGVVDLSV
+1951 LDQFKNSDGAVDLSV
-1966 EGAQQAADNLQ
+1966 EGAQEAADNLQ

-1994 VDASQVDGSV
+1994 VDTSQVDGSV
-2004 GNAISKLQE
+2004 GDAISKLQE

-2051 GIDAET
+2051 GIDAKT

-2098 MISAISPK
+2098 TISAISPK

-2213 RALVNELKPEIVV
+2213 RALVNELKPEIIV

-2280 LGSAFSSGT
+2280 LGSAFSNGT

-2305 SKKKNTSSSK
+2305 SKKKNTSSS
-2315 SSGTKSSGSS
+2315 GAKSSGSS

-2373 KQAKSYEAI
+2373 KQAKAYEAI

-2468 IIEKEYDAIVDIND
+2468 IIEKEYDAIIDIND
-2482 AIKDVADSK
+2482 AIKDVADAK
-2491 MELNDALGTA
+2491 IELNDALGTA
-2501 VDNGDNISNLNK
+2501 IDNGDNISNLNK

-2632 QKNQEQRNLLL
+2632 QKNQEQRSLLL
-2643 EQQSVYDVNSSRY
+2643 KQQSVYDVNSSRY
-2656 KELAEDINKLDESTL
+2656 KELAEDINKLDESTI

-2716 AFLDKNGAI
+2716 AFLNKNGAI

-2735 LSQSLGNVKKK
+2735 LSQSLGNAKKK

-2779 KEIRSATSDVKDY
+2779 KEIRNATSDVKDY

-2799 YTDALKAEVDAL
+2799 YTDALKTEVDAL

-2855 SDAATLARVKKLKQD
+2855 SDASTLARVKKLKQD

-2894 QKMSDDLNQM
+2894 QKLSDDLNQM

-2949 WVGSNDFN
+2949 WIGSNDFN

-2992 GTDTSGIKDNASE
+2992 GTDTSGIKDNSSE

-3082 CQVTVS
+3082 CQIIVS

-3095 SKTIAVTVTKKPVP
+3095 SKTIAVTVTKKPDP
-3109 PKPAQNNTN
+3109 PKPAIPSN
-3118 KSGGDGVPRVG
+3118 KGGDGVPRVG

-3155 KNGVVIDNFS
+3155 KNGVVIDSYS

-3172 ARYTGDLKVHIKSR
+3172 ARYTGDLKVHIKSA
-3186 DGRHGDLGWVRL
+3186 DGRYGDLGWVRL

-3232 GGRITKLEKGTGVIP
+3232 GGRITKLEKSTGVIP
-3247 HTATEKL
+3247 HTPTEKL

-3308 GNVTVEYNQPVTFNS
+3308 GNVMVEYNQPVTFNS

>member
-6 RIQVETDLDTSK
+6 RIQVETDLDTAK

-55 KDTRIDTSAIT
+55 KDTKIDTSAIT

-78 SVLKNLNKQLNN
+78 SVLKNLNKQLNS
-90 MVSSLGK
+90 MVTNLGK

-108 ATGFYSGLDSMAKT
+108 ATGFYSGLDGMAKT
-122 IATNS
+122 ITTNS

-161 DTYKEL
+161 DNYKEL

-184 VDSLWGE
+184 IDSLWGE

-232 DLSTNQKFDVTSSA
+232 ELSANQKFDVTSSA

-259 KLKSNIQSA
+259 KLKNNIQSA

-298 GNNAGEA
+298 GNNTGEA
-305 IKLDLQIND
+305 IKLDLQISD

-335 KVDID
+335 KIDID
-340 VDVNGL
+340 VDRNGL
-346 QEKLNSA
+346 QEKLNTA

-368 DIASRIKAAVD
+368 DIASRIKTAVD
-379 GITDIELD
+379 GITDVELD

-419 QALHNINTAGQQSQS
+419 QALHNVNTAGQQSQS

-827 AVKEFSNLGTAMDM
+827 AVKEFSNLGTAMNM
-841 LKSGSVDTSGFK
+841 LKSGSVDSSGFK

-929 MANPLILVATGVTA
+929 MANPLILVTAGVTA

-985 LRSQLASGTLSES
+985 LRSQLASVTLSES

-1057 IDKAQSEMNKNR
+1057 IDKAQSEMNKDR

-1105 GIDERGQGAIFK
+1105 GTDEKGQGAIFTFK
-1117 FTGKAE
+1117 GKAE

-1146 GQDTTFLDSILDQSS
+1146 GQDTTFLDNILEQSS

-1211 DALSSGD
+1211 DALTSGD
-1218 TSKIKE
+1218 TSKIE
-1224 AKSAFDDVKNSV
+1224 SAESAFNKVKESVNSV
-1236 DGVVEKY
+1236 TKSY
-1243 PQFKSLFNEVGSSL
+1243 PEFKSLFDEVGESL
-1257 DKTAVKANN
+1257 DKSAVKAYDFQKALNDSSMKDVVSQ
-1266 FKNALTGQNND
+1266 FKD
-1277 KFDTGLVKQYNT
+1277 
-1289 QLQNSKKL
+1289 LQ
-1297 MESMSDEQKKF
+1297 
-1308 GNVSNT
+1308 
-1314 ERPVIFWS
+1314 
-1322 DDEIKKQ
+1322 
-1329 STALKSWGEDLESL
+1329 
-1343 KGSYSTVMG
+1343 
-1352 TSSEFDGVEIAFTPI
+1352 
-1367 LKMPDGSGKVMSSNQ
+1367 
-1382 MSTYINSLIQEACK
+1382 
-1396 DGNGWTNEELFD
+1396 
-1408 LDTKGLDID
+1408 
-1417 GVHISNM
+1417 
-1424 IADIG
+1424 
-1429 DTAAETG
+1429 
-1436 EKMHSVQ
+1436 
-1443 EPLYEWAES
+1443 
-1452 YAKIQDKAKE
+1452 
-1462 AGISTEKYIDKS
+1462 
-1474 NKLLDFA
+1474 
-1481 DKVSELKELN
+1481 

-1518 AIELGVVSDDSAESV
+1518 AIELGIVSDDSAESV

-1552 ALSESFSKAQTSI
+1552 ALNESFSKAQTSI

-1578 LAESV
+1578 MAESV

-1614 YHINRKALEQL
+1614 YHINRKALAQL

-1654 MAKAV
+1654 IAKAK
-1659 FNGEDISGLQ
+1659 FMDEDISGLQ

-1718 LESAESLYEKGLT
+1718 LESVESLYEKGLT

-1875 ADSFSAVTDSIDK
+1875 VDSFSAVTDNIDK
-1888 VKDYI
+1888 VKEYI

-2004 GNAISKLQE
+2004 GDAISKLQE

-2075 TNTKVDVKAGVN
+2075 TNTKIDVKAGVN

-2098 MISAISPK
+2098 TISAISPK
-2106 MLVKA
+2106 MLIKA

-2149 TVTYSVVVA
+2149 TVTYSVVVT
-2158 GQVPGDKT
+2158 GQGNIPGDKT

-2213 RALVNELKPEIVV
+2213 RALVNELKPEIIV

-2305 SKKKNTSSSK
+2305 SKKKNSSSSK

-2325 KSSSNSSSDS
+2325 NKSSSNSSSDS
-2335 TKDKTEE
+2335 TKNKTEE
-2342 VIDWIEVYLN
+2342 VIDWIEIYLN

-2373 KQAKSYEAI
+2373 KQAKAYEAI

-2435 DDYKTYYK
+2435 DNYKTYYK

-2725 TDEGLAQITL
+2725 TDEGLVQITL

-2855 SDAATLARVKKLKQD
+2855 SDASTLARVKKLKQD

-2894 QKMSDDLNQM
+2894 QKLSDDLNQM

-2971 QASNASQS
+2971 QASNASQT
-2979 QQTANSKPSSSAS
+2979 QQTANSKPSGSAS
-2992 GTDTSGIKDNASE
+2992 GTDTSGIKDNSSE

-3026 LKVSKSSVSIEE
+3026 LKVSSNSVSIEE

-3095 SKTIAVTVTKKPVP
+3095 SKTIAVTVTKKPDP
-3109 PKPAQNNTN
+3109 PKPVIPSN
-3118 KSGGDGVPRVG
+3118 KGGDGVPRVG

-3155 KNGVVIDNFS
+3155 ANGVVIDSYS
-3165 SRDYGGS
+3165 SKDFGGN
-3172 ARYTGDLKVHIKSR
+3172 ARYTGDLKVHIKSA
-3186 DGRHGDLGWVRL
+3186 DGRYGDLGWVRL

>member
-42 NVKNISKNIEKGI
+42 NIKNISKNIEKGI
-55 KDTRIDTSAIT
+55 KNTKIDTSAIT
-66 KQLADSFNISDK
+66 KQLADSFNITDK
-78 SVLKNLNKQLNN
+78 SVLRNLNKQLNS
-90 MVSSLGK
+90 MVTDLGK
-97 TWNGS
+97 SWNGN

-108 ATGFYSGLDSMAKT
+108 ATGFYSGLDDMAKT
-122 IATNS
+122 ITTNS
-127 KLVKSATGYY
+127 KVVKSATGYY

-161 DTYKEL
+161 DNYKEL

-184 VDSLWGE
+184 IDSLWGE

-232 DLSTNQKFDVTSSA
+232 ELSANQKFDVTSSA

-259 KLKSNIQSA
+259 KLKNNIQSA

-323 SISKIASGDEPV
+323 SISKIASGDESV

-340 VDVNGL
+340 VDRNGL

-368 DIASRIKAAVD
+368 DIASKIKAAVD

-407 PEVDESGLTQLQ
+407 PEVDESELTQLQ
-419 QALHNINTAGQQSQS
+419 QALHNVNTAGQQSQS

-458 MLYKIADGAREAVGT
+458 ALYKIADGAREAVGT
-473 VKELN
+473 VKEFN
-478 DSITSLEMA
+478 DIKTNLAMA
-487 TGENYNTVKQMMS
+487 TNADSDYINNLMKDYNALA
-500 QYNEMGQELG
+500 EELG
-510 SITTDIAEG
+510 SVTSSVAES
-519 ADSWLRQGKSVQE
+519 ADSWLRQGRSMKD
-532 TNQLLKDSM
+532 TNSLIKDSL
-541 VLSKVSD
+541 VLSKDAELSSSD
-548 LSASDSTQ
+548 ASEILTATLNGYQMAADQASRVNDILTSIDLESASGANSIGKA
-556 YLTSAMN
+556 LM
-563 GYKVAA
+563 KVA
-569 EDVMSIVDKVSQ
+569 SQ
-581 VDLYSATD
+581 
-589 AGGLM
+589 
-594 EAMSRVSTTANTAG
+594 ANNAG
-608 VSMDK
+608 VSLEK
-613 LLGYL
+613 TSAII
-618 ATTGEVTQRS
+618 ATIKDVTQDSDESIGTAMKSILSRMNQIKAGKFVDSETGESLNDTEKVLKKIGIS
-628 MSSIGESFKTIF
+628 MRDSNDQFKDSESILDDVANKWNTLDSNSKKATATAMAGTYQYNKFIAMMDNWDKVEKLTKTAF
-640 ARMSDIKAQNYEL
+640 NS
-653 VDEDGTVELLSDV
+653 DGTA
-666 ESSLK
+666 
-671 KVGIDLRKTVTE
+671 
-683 YNSYDDVLDNLADK
+683 N
-697 WSSLNQVQQNE
+697 
-708 LSKAF
+708 
-713 AGVRQQEVFRTLME
+713 
-727 NYDRVKKY
+727 
-735 TKLAEDSAGTAEK
+735 K
-748 KFNDNYL
+748 KFEDNYL
-755 SSLEAK
+755 NSLEAK
-761 TQSLKASLE
+761 TNALKASME
-770 SLSSSLISDDMYA
+770 SLATNLISDDMYS
-783 GVLDGTKAIVDFTEK
+783 GVLDGTKAITDFVDK
-798 TQILKGTLAG
+798 TNLLKGTLAG
-808 LGTAGGIF
+808 LGTAGGLF
-816 AFQKIGSWVGE
+816 VFKQIGSFVKD
-827 AVKEFSNLGTAMDM
+827 AVQEFSNLGTAMDM

-891 ASEAEAAVSAMGL
+891 ASEAEASVSAMGL
-904 STANAAATTST
+904 STANATATAST
-915 LSLGTAFKGLWATL
+915 VSLGSAMKGLFATL
-929 MANPLILVATGVTA
+929 AANPLILVAAGVTA
-943 AVSAYSAYQQSVQES
+943 AVTAYSAYQQSVEES
-958 VSSAKE
+958 VSSARE
-964 AGQKF
+964 TGQKF

-1105 GIDERGQGAIFK
+1105 GTDERGQGAIFK

-1146 GQDTTFLDSILDQSS
+1146 GQDTTFLDNILDQSS

-1196 ATVYDDYKNAVEKYN
+1196 ATVYDDYKNVVEKYN

-1218 TSKIKE
+1218 TSKIE
-1224 AKSAFDDVKNSV
+1224 SAESAFNKVKESV
-1236 DGVVEKY
+1236 DSVTKSY
-1243 PQFKSLFNEVGSSL
+1243 PEFKSLFDEVGESL
-1257 DKTAVKANN
+1257 DKSAVKAYDFQKALNDSSMKDVVSQ
-1266 FKNALTGQNND
+1266 FKD
-1277 KFDTGLVKQYNT
+1277 
-1289 QLQNSKKL
+1289 LQ
-1297 MESMSDEQKKF
+1297 
-1308 GNVSNT
+1308 
-1314 ERPVIFWS
+1314 
-1322 DDEIKKQ
+1322 
-1329 STALKSWGEDLESL
+1329 
-1343 KGSYSTVMG
+1343 
-1352 TSSEFDGVEIAFTPI
+1352 
-1367 LKMPDGSGKVMSSNQ
+1367 
-1382 MSTYINSLIQEACK
+1382 
-1396 DGNGWTNEELFD
+1396 
-1408 LDTKGLDID
+1408 
-1417 GVHISNM
+1417 
-1424 IADIG
+1424 
-1429 DTAAETG
+1429 
-1436 EKMHSVQ
+1436 
-1443 EPLYEWAES
+1443 
-1452 YAKIQDKAKE
+1452 
-1462 AGISTEKYIDKS
+1462 
-1474 NKLLDFA
+1474 
-1481 DKVSELKELN
+1481 

-1518 AIELGVVSDDSAESV
+1518 AIELGIVSDDSAESV

-1552 ALSESFSKAQTSI
+1552 ALNESFSKAQTSI

-1578 LAESV
+1578 MAESV

-1614 YHINRKALEQL
+1614 YHINRKALAQL

-1654 MAKAV
+1654 IAKAK
-1659 FNGEDISGLQ
+1659 FMDEDISGLQ

-1791 WSHMNEDGSWEI
+1791 WAHMNEDGSWEI

-1888 VKDYI
+1888 VKEYI
-1893 QQVQDSDIEPEVK
+1893 QQIQDSDIEPEVK

-1917 EYLVEKQQELGSS
+1917 EYLVEKQQELSSS

-2004 GNAISKLQE
+2004 GDAISKLQE

-2051 GIDAET
+2051 GINAET

-2075 TNTKVDVKAGVN
+2075 TNTKINVKAGVN

-2098 MISAISPK
+2098 TISAISPK

-2149 TVTYSVVVA
+2149 TVTYSVVVT
-2158 GQVPGDKT
+2158 GQGNIPGDKT

-2213 RALVNELKPEIVV
+2213 RALVNELKPEIIV

-2280 LGSAFSSGT
+2280 LGSAFSRGT

-2300 ANSTS
+2300 S

-2315 SSGTKSSGSS
+2315 SSAAKSSGSS
-2325 KSSSNSSSDS
+2325 TKSSSNSSSDS

-2373 KQAKSYEAI
+2373 KQAKAYEAI
-2382 GKVQEEITAN
+2382 EKIQEEITAN

-2468 IIEKEYDAIVDIND
+2468 IIEKEYDAIIGIND
-2482 AIKDVADSK
+2482 AIKDVADAK
-2491 MELNDALGTA
+2491 IELNDALGTA
-2501 VDNGDNISNLNK
+2501 IDNGDNISNLNK

-2538 QLSSGLLKQGSEAYQ
+2538 QLSSGLLKQGSETYQ

-2656 KELAEDINKLDESTL
+2656 KELAEDINKLDESTI

-2686 LRISNLEKAIQGYD
+2686 LRISNLEKVIQGYD

-2725 TDEGLAQITL
+2725 TDEGLTQITL

-2779 KEIRSATSDVKDY
+2779 KEIRSATSNVKDY

-2799 YTDALKAEVDAL
+2799 YTDALKTEVDAL

-2855 SDAATLARVKKLKQD
+2855 SDASTLARVKKLKQD
-2870 LADAEDDLNT
+2870 LADVEDDLNT
-2880 TKQDHKDDLIDQGF
+2880 TKQDHKDDLISKGYDQ
-2894 QKMSDDLNQM
+2894 MSQDLSDL

-2979 QQTANSKPSSSAS
+2979 QQTANSKPSGSAS
-2992 GTDTSGIKDNASE
+2992 GTDTSGIKDNSSE

-3026 LKVSKSSVSIEE
+3026 LKVSSNSVSIEE
-3038 GKSTSVTT
+3038 GKSTSVTAT
-3046 KIRPNDAAN
+3046 VRPNDAAN
-3055 KKLSW
+3055 KTLTW
-3060 KSSNTA
+3060 KSSNDSV
-3066 IATVSNGT
+3066 ATVSNGT

-3088 TTDGSGI
+3088 TTDGSGLSQI
-3095 SKTIAVTVTKKPVP
+3095 IGVTVTKKPDP
-3109 PKPAQNNTN
+3109 PKPDPAPVSN
-3118 KSGGDGVPRVG
+3118 GGDGIARVG
-3129 DVVTFNGKYYYD
+3129 DVVTFTGSYYYD
-3141 SWGKRPAGSLYSGV
+3141 SWGKKPAGNLYSGV
-3155 KNGVVIDNFS
+3155 KNGVVIDSYS
-3165 SRDYGGS
+3165 SKDFGGN
-3172 ARYTGDLKVHIKSR
+3172 ARYTGDLKVHIKSA
-3186 DGRHGDLGWVRL
+3186 DGRYGDLGWVRL

-3232 GGRITKLEKGTGVIP
+3232 GGRITKLEKGTGVIK

-3254 MALSEQL
+3254 MALSDQL

-3286 IAVPDFSDVTAS
+3286 IAVPDFSNVTAS
-3298 VVSQLEGKGM
+3298 VISQLEGKGM